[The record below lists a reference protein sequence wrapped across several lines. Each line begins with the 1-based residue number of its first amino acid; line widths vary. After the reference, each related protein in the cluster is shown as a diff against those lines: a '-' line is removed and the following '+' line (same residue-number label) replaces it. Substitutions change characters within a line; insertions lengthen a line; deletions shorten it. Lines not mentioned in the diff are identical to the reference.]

1 MGFNNW
7 EELNNFNF
15 DQLEEN
21 DVEYWL
27 PKIVEIDV
35 KDENDPQ
42 RLRALFNMSKALLE
56 IKTAQAE
63 IALEEIEDLTKSRAS
78 TDIEKENNDFKQQQN
93 LNSAKNSFL
102 NNEYDNDL
110 LLLREEIRELTEQN
124 QQLSKEYNNLNAE
137 IIHEK
142 DLVAKYSAKVDEC
155 EKELAE
161 QRKERDELLINL
173 REYQRRLDNENES
186 SMSAKQMITE
196 KLEKKLRSRN
206 REMTQMLKEINT
218 LTETNDSLE
227 NQVLNLKANLE
238 ECAQQME
245 MAADEC
251 MRLKS
256 VNEELENLVDKLQ
269 LENAEMRDQ
278 LGGQLNKREHGMEN
292 ELTET
297 IDKKINEW
305 KELFEQNQHQIEQYR
320 EKIHALEEE
329 VVHYQTDS
337 DRELEER
344 DKQIH
349 YLKNELKEATI
360 EIESNVLLVQDLRAE
375 LNADGKN
382 PKRSRIR
389 QIELHAQLRKL
400 ESKFQDA
407 RQTVEEQE
415 NIIRS
420 KEQEFAELLVRMQQY
435 ERGEYG
441 LEEAVK
447 NVTTLKKRLNCKE
460 MHFQDLVQH
469 CNQIEIALS
478 ECLSE
483 NQQLREQFHLSPREP
498 LNVELRYASKVDA
511 EKDNSLSVVLKKEVE
526 QLEEER
532 LELKLKIRNLVKCLA
547 KESVDQG
554 LSAADMTVRAL
565 EVDADDKYH
574 CINCEK
580 AALLKDA
587 NQQLMIRVAQ
597 LECENQRL
605 MSNAQIVQSE
615 QNEQNLNDQ
624 EDRTKTKPEVIENQA
639 NIESKQSKQLFDE
652 STSYASDVAKQSYNI
667 STLLHLPN
675 NLQISTATLIA
686 QLNEF
691 LLQILHEC
699 EIKDAQLEKFERFLK
714 GYQAKYETLRHQQ
727 GLLYQDY
734 GNKCEKFEKEKHC
747 LQFELEK
754 CQIEM
759 EKCNIKC
766 SELESTSIIF
776 IFKLL
781 NESLTKEDNTDDLKK
796 RLTETIRNQI
806 IIRIESM
813 ISKRKLE
820 IARSLIQHLLQ
831 EKSNMKEEVQKLQC
845 TVLQKSAYI
854 ERKRKMNAF
863 KFADLHNR
871 LKNSVPAFEFN
882 QLLQKFLNLSKK
894 HCQFLVSN
902 NVTQP
907 SGGILQQDFKSI
919 DMAEDGKALQEYES
933 FISRVSENLQLN
945 MFPKNNGNVE
955 INSGFADYPS
965 VQLQPEDEQ
974 EHFDISLFEDET
986 EPPNSDETRNSKE
999 ATLISS
1005 CTEFQD
1011 SEENA
1016 LIESLME
1023 QKQYYEKIATALELE
1038 VAQLREA
1045 VENLQTKTD
1054 RNMTIG
1060 NLHREIVD
1068 LKLKNA
1074 SIEFKAAEATERLR
1088 TCETEIAKL
1097 KTNLEEKRI
1106 TFEKV
1111 KAEYKRKFLV
1121 MQKLTREIKIKYS
1134 SCISV
1139 QQLEHVS
1146 QLASMLKAA
1155 KAEKEKELQNILET
1169 KLSLSEAENRLKIQ
1183 EACTGQL
1190 LQAVQH
1196 KTEFKQL
1203 LEWKEDIQRLKINN
1217 FILKRQNDRTVHE
1230 IDTKEKQIIALENT
1244 VDILTNDITLLQS
1257 KIEEAVLAFGKQMIQ
1272 QNSMD
1277 KQITQNIV
1285 NDETNL
1291 HDYVKKLD
1299 EEIQILKKGLQSKEV
1314 QEMNGIVE
1322 NQQQEE
1328 PLSAKSEHFTEKMDN
1343 VDQKSA
1349 SDNKANENDQKPEL
1363 FDTMLSLVQEKIH
1376 EKETNYKNYG
1386 EKLQQLENQI
1396 EELKNQHGREM
1407 QSQQEIALDKLGEQ
1421 VVQIKEEA
1429 DRLFHFLE
1437 NMKTIEMNVCRN
1449 FVFIGFEISHI
1460 DMQAK
1465 QTIELEELLKKKDN
1479 EIEKLIAEIQT
1490 LKENETIACEKLK
1503 KSEEHLHENCLHSF
1517 SGKSPTREDENEKSE
1532 ISAEEC
1538 ESEISTAIESRA
1550 ESIQPAYRVDDKKV
1564 PRAVVQERPKKQKS
1578 TAENIVISTAEHL
1591 KIKVDLENLRRRY
1604 TSLEVENKKLL
1615 KAIVKMKTEFSHLNI
1630 KHKDKRMQNSCL
1642 SEEEESREN
1651 NKELLVLLQEE
1662 KRNLTMELENQLKI
1676 TSSKQRELDA
1686 SLMNNKLLTK
1696 EIETLKCQLRKM
1708 DKTLQQT
1715 IKEDSEAKKQLQSD
1729 SHSTVSDN
1737 KESEKFHKWE
1747 EQKKWQAL
1755 LQKEKTKIEKKNE
1768 EINKLKIIEER
1779 MRDRII
1785 RLEQRINY
1793 LENLHDVDEQ
1803 AVNSKRTDP
1812 YTKTAKT
1819 VKSKL
1824 TYGKN
1829 ELSPQ
1834 TCEANGESLEKL
1846 EKQIAEL
1853 QEKLNHKI
1861 ESEKSQLCIIKQ
1873 LEATVQE
1880 LQNNNAHARSMMIS
1894 NHKIERKGSMID
1906 EATSAYEEEKD
1917 PIGKDEINKL
1927 NWSVV
1932 KHEIKVTKQY
1942 NASDAENKNMMKVSA
1957 KKGVLYPWLCGEGYS
1972 SLLAQLTAE
1981 NARLRTKLIRSENEL
1996 KNAWKKFDHFRYAED
2011 KVAHT
2016 AAAAAAAAAMLTS
2029 QVGVFTNNNVKS
2041 QTDDRRSTAEPAKL
2055 KKRCKHLEVLLI
2067 RETENN
2073 RRQILENE
2081 RLKRKVLVLEA
2092 ALTYDE
2098 NNEKYVIQQLKIL
2111 NCDLLEE
2118 IDQLKLELEIY
2129 NKQIKPWLNDH
2140 TELISQ
2146 LKERR
2151 KIYDQV
2157 LKENVE
2163 LKIENLILSSKR

>member
-63 IALEEIEDLTKSRAS
+63 IALEEIEDLTKSRAR
-78 TDIEKENNDFKQQQN
+78 TEIEKENNDFKQQQN
-93 LNSAKNSFL
+93 LKSEKNSFL

-142 DLVAKYSAKVDEC
+142 DLVSKYSAKVDEC

-173 REYQRRLDNENES
+173 REYQRRLDTENES

-227 NQVLNLKANLE
+227 NQVLNLKTNLE

-256 VNEELENLVDKLQ
+256 VNEELEILVDKLQ
-269 LENAEMRDQ
+269 FENAEMRDQ
-278 LGGQLNKREHGMEN
+278 LGSQVNKKDHGMEN

-305 KELFEQNQHQIEQYR
+305 KELFEQNQQQIEQYR

-344 DKQIH
+344 DKQIQ

-360 EIESNVLLVQDLRAE
+360 EIESNVLLVQDLQAE

-389 QIELHAQLRKL
+389 QIELQTQLRKL

-447 NVTTLKKRLNCKE
+447 NVTTLKKRLNSKE
-460 MHFQDLVQH
+460 MHLQDLVQH

-483 NQQLREQFHLSPREP
+483 NQQLREQFHLSPRKP

-511 EKDNSLSVVLKKEVE
+511 EKDNSLCVVLKKEVE

-554 LSAADMTVRAL
+554 LSAADMTIRAL

-587 NQQLMIRVAQ
+587 NQQMMIRVAQ

-624 EDRTKTKPEVIENQA
+624 EDRTKTKTEVIENQST
-639 NIESKQSKQLFDE
+639 IETKQLFGE
-652 STSYASDVAKQSYNI
+652 SSYASDVAKQSYNI

-699 EIKDAQLEKFERFLK
+699 EIKDDQLGNFERFLK
-714 GYQAKYETLRHQQ
+714 SYQAKYETLRHQQ

-734 GNKCEKFEKEKHC
+734 GNKCEKFEKEKHR
-747 LQFELEK
+747 LEFELEK

-766 SELESTSIIF
+766 SELE
-776 IFKLL
+776 LL
-781 NESLTKEDNTDDLKK
+781 NESLTKAYNTDDLKK

-806 IIRIESM
+806 ITRIESM

-820 IARSLIQHLLQ
+820 IATSLIRHLLQ
-831 EKSNMKEEVQKLQC
+831 EKSNMKEEFKKLQC
-845 TVLQKSAYI
+845 AVLQKSAYI

-902 NVTQP
+902 NVTEP
-907 SGGILQQDFKSI
+907 SGGILQQNFQSI
-919 DMAEDGKALQEYES
+919 DGMAEDGKALQEYES

-945 MFPKNNGNVE
+945 MLPKNNGSVE
-955 INSGFADYPS
+955 INSDYLS
-965 VQLQPEDEQ
+965 VQLQPENEQ

-986 EPPNSDETRNSKE
+986 EPPNSDETRNSNE

-1016 LIESLME
+1016 LVESLME
-1023 QKQYYEKIATALELE
+1023 QKLYYEKMATSLELE

-1074 SIEFKAAEATERLR
+1074 STEFKAAEATERLR

-1097 KTNLEEKRI
+1097 KTNLKEKHI
-1106 TFEKV
+1106 TVEKV
-1111 KAEYKRKFLV
+1111 KTEYKRKFLA

-1134 SCISV
+1134 SCIPV

-1146 QLASMLKAA
+1146 QLASVLKAA

-1169 KLSLSEAENRLKIQ
+1169 KFSLSEAENRLKIQ

-1196 KTEFKQL
+1196 KTELKQL

-1244 VDILTNDITLLQS
+1244 VDMLTNDITLLQS

-1272 QNSMD
+1272 QTSMD
-1277 KQITQNIV
+1277 KKITQDTV

-1299 EEIQILKKGLQSKEV
+1299 ENQVYLQEIQILKRGLQSKEV
-1314 QEMNGIVE
+1314 QEVNGTVE
-1322 NQQQEE
+1322 NQQREE
-1328 PLSAKSEHFTEKMDN
+1328 PLSAKSENFTEN
-1343 VDQKSA
+1343 VDNANQKLA

-1396 EELKNQHGREM
+1396 EELKSQHGREM
-1407 QSQQEIALDKLGEQ
+1407 QSQQDIALDKLGEQ

-1437 NMKTIEMNVCRN
+1437 NMKTIEMN
-1449 FVFIGFEISHI
+1449 
-1460 DMQAK
+1460 AK

-1479 EIEKLIAEIQT
+1479 EIEKLLAEIQA
-1490 LKENETIACEKLK
+1490 LKENESIAREKLK
-1503 KSEEHLHENCLHSF
+1503 KSEEHLHENYLHSF
-1517 SGKSPTREDENEKSE
+1517 SGKSATTEEDNEKSE
-1532 ISAEEC
+1532 ILLEEC
-1538 ESEISTAIESRA
+1538 ESEISTAIESQA
-1550 ESIQPAYRVDDKKV
+1550 ESIQQPVYRVDDKKGSK
-1564 PRAVVQERPKKQKS
+1564 AVVQERPKKQKS
-1578 TAENIVISTAEHL
+1578 TAENTVISTAEHL

-1604 TSLEVENKKLL
+1604 MSLEAENKKLL
-1615 KAIVKMKTEFSHLNI
+1615 KAIVKMKTEFGHPNI

-1642 SEEEESREN
+1642 SDEEENREN
-1651 NKELLVLLQEE
+1651 NKELLQEE

-1676 TSSKQRELDA
+1676 TSAKQRELDA

-1696 EIETLKCQLRKM
+1696 EIETLKYQLRKM
-1708 DKTLQQT
+1708 DKTLQEEQT
-1715 IKEDSEAKKQLQSD
+1715 IKEDYSEAKKQLQSD
-1729 SHSTVSDN
+1729 SHSTMND

-1793 LENLHDVDEQ
+1793 LENQQHDVEEQ
-1803 AVNSKRTDP
+1803 AVNSKRSDP
-1812 YTKTAKT
+1812 YAKTAKT

-1834 TCEANGESLEKL
+1834 MCEANDGSLQKL
-1846 EKQIAEL
+1846 EKQIEEL
-1853 QEKLNHKI
+1853 QERLNDKI
-1861 ESEKSQLCIIKQ
+1861 ESEKTQLYMIKQ

-1880 LQNNNAHARSMMIS
+1880 LQNSNAHAQPMMMS
-1894 NHKIERKGSMID
+1894 NYKIERKGSMIN
-1906 EATSAYEEEKD
+1906 EATSAYDEEKD
-1917 PIGKDEINKL
+1917 PVVKDESNKL

-1942 NASDAENKNMMKVSA
+1942 SASDADNKNMVKVSA

-1996 KNAWKKFDHFRYAED
+1996 KNVWKKFDHFRYAED
-2011 KVAHT
+2011 KVAQT
-2016 AAAAAAAAAMLTS
+2016 APATVLTS
-2029 QVGVFTNNNVKS
+2029 KVGFFTNNNVKY
-2041 QTDDRRSTAEPAKL
+2041 QTDDRRSTAEPTKL

-2163 LKIENLILSSKR
+2163 LKMENLILSSKK

>member
-305 KELFEQNQHQIEQYR
+305 KELFEQNQQQIEQYR

-605 MSNAQIVQSE
+605 MSNVQIVQSE
-615 QNEQNLNDQ
+615 QNEQNSNDQ
-624 EDRTKTKPEVIENQA
+624 EDRTKAKPEVIENQA

-699 EIKDAQLEKFERFLK
+699 EIKDAQLGKFERFLK
-714 GYQAKYETLRHQQ
+714 AYQAKYETLRHQQ

-766 SELESTSIIF
+766 SELE
-776 IFKLL
+776 LL

-831 EKSNMKEEVQKLQC
+831 
-845 TVLQKSAYI
+845 
-854 ERKRKMNAF
+854 
-863 KFADLHNR
+863 
-871 LKNSVPAFEFN
+871 
-882 QLLQKFLNLSKK
+882 
-894 HCQFLVSN
+894 
-902 NVTQP
+902 
-907 SGGILQQDFKSI
+907 I
-919 DMAEDGKALQEYES
+919 DMPEDSKALQEYES

-945 MFPKNNGNVE
+945 MLPKNNGNVE
-955 INSGFADYPS
+955 INYDYPS
-965 VQLQPEDEQ
+965 VQLQLEDEQ

-1088 TCETEIAKL
+1088 SCETEIAKL

-1106 TFEKV
+1106 TVEKV

-1169 KLSLSEAENRLKIQ
+1169 KFSLSEAENRLKIQ

-1196 KTEFKQL
+1196 KTELKQL

-1299 EEIQILKKGLQSKEV
+1299 EEIQILKRGFQSKEV

-1343 VDQKSA
+1343 ADQKSA

-1396 EELKNQHGREM
+1396 EELKSQHGREM

-1437 NMKTIEMNVCRN
+1437 NMKTIEMN
-1449 FVFIGFEISHI
+1449 
-1460 DMQAK
+1460 AK

-1517 SGKSPTREDENEKSE
+1517 NGKSPTREDENEKSE

-1615 KAIVKMKTEFSHLNI
+1615 KAIVKMKTEFGHLNI

-1642 SEEEESREN
+1642 SDEEESREN

-1676 TSSKQRELDA
+1676 TSAKQRELDA

-1812 YTKTAKT
+1812 YTKTAKI

-1853 QEKLNHKI
+1853 QERLNHKI

-1880 LQNNNAHARSMMIS
+1880 LQNNNAHARSMMMS

-1942 NASDAENKNMMKVSA
+1942 NASDAENKNMVKVSA

-2016 AAAAAAAAAMLTS
+2016 AAAAAVLAS

>member
-78 TDIEKENNDFKQQQN
+78 TEIEKENNDFKQQQN
-93 LNSAKNSFL
+93 LKSEKNSFL

-142 DLVAKYSAKVDEC
+142 DLVSKYSAKVDEC

-173 REYQRRLDNENES
+173 REYQRRLDTENES

-227 NQVLNLKANLE
+227 NQVLNLKTNLE

-256 VNEELENLVDKLQ
+256 VNEELEILVDKLQ
-269 LENAEMRDQ
+269 FENAEMRDQ
-278 LGGQLNKREHGMEN
+278 LGSQVNKKDHGMEN

-305 KELFEQNQHQIEQYR
+305 KELFEQNQQQIEQYR

-344 DKQIH
+344 DKQIQ

-360 EIESNVLLVQDLRAE
+360 EIESNVLLVQDLQAE

-389 QIELHAQLRKL
+389 QIELQTQLRKL

-447 NVTTLKKRLNCKE
+447 NVTTLKKRLNSKE
-460 MHFQDLVQH
+460 MHLQDLVQH

-483 NQQLREQFHLSPREP
+483 NQQLREQFHLSPRKP

-554 LSAADMTVRAL
+554 LSATDMTIRAL

-587 NQQLMIRVAQ
+587 NQQMMIRVAQ

-624 EDRTKTKPEVIENQA
+624 EDRTKTKTEVIENQST
-639 NIESKQSKQLFDE
+639 IETKQLFGE
-652 STSYASDVAKQSYNI
+652 SSYASDVAKQSYNI

-699 EIKDAQLEKFERFLK
+699 EIKDDQLGNFERFLK
-714 GYQAKYETLRHQQ
+714 SYQAKYETLRHQQ

-734 GNKCEKFEKEKHC
+734 GNKCEKFEKEKHR
-747 LQFELEK
+747 LEFELEK

-781 NESLTKEDNTDDLKK
+781 NESLTKANNTDDLKK

-806 IIRIESM
+806 ITRIESM

-820 IARSLIQHLLQ
+820 IATSLIRHLLQ
-831 EKSNMKEEVQKLQC
+831 
-845 TVLQKSAYI
+845 
-854 ERKRKMNAF
+854 
-863 KFADLHNR
+863 
-871 LKNSVPAFEFN
+871 
-882 QLLQKFLNLSKK
+882 
-894 HCQFLVSN
+894 
-902 NVTQP
+902 
-907 SGGILQQDFKSI
+907 I

-945 MFPKNNGNVE
+945 MLPKNNGSVE
-955 INSGFADYPS
+955 INSDYLS
-965 VQLQPEDEQ
+965 VQLQPENEQ

-999 ATLISS
+999 ATSISS

-1011 SEENA
+1011 FEENA
-1016 LIESLME
+1016 LVESLME
-1023 QKQYYEKIATALELE
+1023 QKLYYEKMATSLELE

-1054 RNMTIG
+1054 QNMTIG

-1074 SIEFKAAEATERLR
+1074 STEFKAAEATERLR

-1097 KTNLEEKRI
+1097 KTNLKEKRI
-1106 TFEKV
+1106 TVEKV
-1111 KAEYKRKFLV
+1111 KTEYKRKFLA

-1134 SCISV
+1134 SCIPV

-1146 QLASMLKAA
+1146 QLASVLKAA
-1155 KAEKEKELQNILET
+1155 KVEKEKELQNILET
-1169 KLSLSEAENRLKIQ
+1169 KFSLSEAENRLKIQ

-1196 KTEFKQL
+1196 KTELKQL

-1244 VDILTNDITLLQS
+1244 VDMLTNDITLLQS

-1272 QNSMD
+1272 QTSMD
-1277 KQITQNIV
+1277 KKITQDTV

-1299 EEIQILKKGLQSKEV
+1299 ENQVYLQEIQILKRGLQSKEV
-1314 QEMNGIVE
+1314 QEVNGTVE
-1322 NQQQEE
+1322 NQQREE
-1328 PLSAKSEHFTEKMDN
+1328 PLSAKSDNFTEN
-1343 VDQKSA
+1343 VDNANRKLA

-1396 EELKNQHGREM
+1396 EELKSQHGREM
-1407 QSQQEIALDKLGEQ
+1407 QSQQDLALDKLGEQ

-1437 NMKTIEMNVCRN
+1437 NMKTIEMNVCRR
-1449 FVFIGFEISHI
+1449 FVFIPFEISCT

-1479 EIEKLIAEIQT
+1479 EIEKLLAEIQA
-1490 LKENETIACEKLK
+1490 LKENESIAREKLK
-1503 KSEEHLHENCLHSF
+1503 KSEEHLHENYLHSF
-1517 SGKSPTREDENEKSE
+1517 SGKSATREEDNEKSE
-1532 ISAEEC
+1532 ILLEEC

-1550 ESIQPAYRVDDKKV
+1550 ESIQPVYRVDDKKGSK
-1564 PRAVVQERPKKQKS
+1564 AVVQERPKKQKS
-1578 TAENIVISTAEHL
+1578 TAENTVISTAEHL

-1604 TSLEVENKKLL
+1604 MSLEAENKKLL
-1615 KAIVKMKTEFSHLNI
+1615 KAIVKMKTEFGHLNI

-1642 SEEEESREN
+1642 SDEEENREN
-1651 NKELLVLLQEE
+1651 NKELLQEE

-1676 TSSKQRELDA
+1676 TSAKQRELDA

-1696 EIETLKCQLRKM
+1696 EIETLKYQLRKM
-1708 DKTLQQT
+1708 DKTLQEEQT

-1729 SHSTVSDN
+1729 SHSTMND

-1793 LENLHDVDEQ
+1793 LENQQHDVEEQ
-1803 AVNSKRTDP
+1803 AVNSKRSDP
-1812 YTKTAKT
+1812 YAKTAKT

-1834 TCEANGESLEKL
+1834 MCEANDGSLQKL
-1846 EKQIAEL
+1846 EKQIEEL
-1853 QEKLNHKI
+1853 QERLNDKI
-1861 ESEKSQLCIIKQ
+1861 ESEKTQLCMIKQ

-1880 LQNNNAHARSMMIS
+1880 LQNNNAHAQPMIMS
-1894 NHKIERKGSMID
+1894 NYKVERKGSMIN

-1917 PIGKDEINKL
+1917 PVVKDESNKL

-1942 NASDAENKNMMKVSA
+1942 SASDADNKNMVKVSA

-1996 KNAWKKFDHFRYAED
+1996 KNVWKKFDHFRYAED
-2011 KVAHT
+2011 KVAQT
-2016 AAAAAAAAAMLTS
+2016 APATVLTS
-2029 QVGVFTNNNVKS
+2029 KVGFFTNK
-2041 QTDDRRSTAEPAKL
+2041 TDDRRSTAEPTKL

-2163 LKIENLILSSKR
+2163 LKMENLILSSKK

>member
-56 IKTAQAE
+56 
-63 IALEEIEDLTKSRAS
+63 
-78 TDIEKENNDFKQQQN
+78 
-93 LNSAKNSFL
+93 
-102 NNEYDNDL
+102 EYDSDL

-142 DLVAKYSAKVDEC
+142 DLVSKYSAKVDEC

-173 REYQRRLDNENES
+173 REYQRRLDTENEF

-227 NQVLNLKANLE
+227 NQVLNLKTNLE

-256 VNEELENLVDKLQ
+256 INEELEILVDKLQ
-269 LENAEMRDQ
+269 FENAEMRDQ
-278 LGGQLNKREHGMEN
+278 LGNQVNKKDHGMEN

-305 KELFEQNQHQIEQYR
+305 KEL
-320 EKIHALEEE
+320 
-329 VVHYQTDS
+329 
-337 DRELEER
+337 EER
-344 DKQIH
+344 DKQIQ

-360 EIESNVLLVQDLRAE
+360 EIESNVLLVQDLQAE

-389 QIELHAQLRKL
+389 QIELQTQLRKL

-447 NVTTLKKRLNCKE
+447 NVTTLKKRLNSKE
-460 MHFQDLVQH
+460 MHLQDLVQH

-554 LSAADMTVRAL
+554 LSAADMTIRAL

-587 NQQLMIRVAQ
+587 NQQMMIRVAQ

-615 QNEQNLNDQ
+615 QNEQNLTDQ
-624 EDRTKTKPEVIENQA
+624 EDRTKTKTEVIENQSK
-639 NIESKQSKQLFDE
+639 IESKQTKQLSGE
-652 STSYASDVAKQSYNI
+652 SSYASDVAKQSYNI

-699 EIKDAQLEKFERFLK
+699 EIKDDQLGNFERFLK
-714 GYQAKYETLRHQQ
+714 RYQAKYETLRHQQ

-734 GNKCEKFEKEKHC
+734 GNKCEKFEKEKHR
-747 LQFELEK
+747 LEFELEK

-781 NESLTKEDNTDDLKK
+781 NESLTKANNTDDLKK

-806 IIRIESM
+806 ITRIESM

-831 EKSNMKEEVQKLQC
+831 EKSNMKEEFEKLQC
-845 TVLQKSAYI
+845 AVLQKSAYI

-902 NVTQP
+902 NVTEP
-907 SGGILQQDFKSI
+907 SGGIVRQNFQSI

-945 MFPKNNGNVE
+945 MLPKNNGSVE
-955 INSGFADYPS
+955 INSDYLS

-1005 CTEFQD
+1005 CAEFQD

-1016 LIESLME
+1016 LIESVME
-1023 QKQYYEKIATALELE
+1023 QKLYYEKMATSLELE

-1054 RNMTIG
+1054 QNMTIG

-1074 SIEFKAAEATERLR
+1074 STEFKAAEATERLR

-1097 KTNLEEKRI
+1097 KTNLKEKRI
-1106 TFEKV
+1106 TVEKV
-1111 KAEYKRKFLV
+1111 KTEYKRKFLA
-1121 MQKLTREIKIKYS
+1121 MQKLTRVRMGILFII
-1134 SCISV
+1134 CIPV
-1139 QQLEHVS
+1139 QQLEHVA

-1169 KLSLSEAENRLKIQ
+1169 KFSLSEAENRLKIQ

-1196 KTEFKQL
+1196 KTELKQL

-1257 KIEEAVLAFGKQMIQ
+1257 KIEEAVLVFGKQMIQ
-1272 QNSMD
+1272 QTSMD
-1277 KQITQNIV
+1277 KKITQDTV

-1299 EEIQILKKGLQSKEV
+1299 EEIQILKRGLQSKEV
-1314 QEMNGIVE
+1314 QEVNGTVE
-1322 NQQQEE
+1322 NQQREE
-1328 PLSAKSEHFTEKMDN
+1328 PLSAKAENFTEEN
-1343 VDQKSA
+1343 VDNANQKSA

-1396 EELKNQHGREM
+1396 EELKSQHGREM
-1407 QSQQEIALDKLGEQ
+1407 QSQQDIALDKLGEQ

-1437 NMKTIEMNVCRN
+1437 NMKTIEMN
-1449 FVFIGFEISHI
+1449 
-1460 DMQAK
+1460 AK
-1465 QTIELEELLKKKDN
+1465 QTIELEKLLKKKDN
-1479 EIEKLIAEIQT
+1479 EIEKLLAEIQA
-1490 LKENETIACEKLK
+1490 LKENESIAREKLK
-1503 KSEEHLHENCLHSF
+1503 KSEEHLHENCLQT
-1517 SGKSPTREDENEKSE
+1517 GKSPTREEDNEKSE
-1532 ISAEEC
+1532 ILLEEC

-1550 ESIQPAYRVDDKKV
+1550 ESIRPVYRVDDKKGS
-1564 PRAVVQERPKKQKS
+1564 RTVVQERPKKQKS
-1578 TAENIVISTAEHL
+1578 TAENTVISTAEHL

-1604 TSLEVENKKLL
+1604 MSLEAENKKLL
-1615 KAIVKMKTEFSHLNI
+1615 KAIVKMKTEFGHLNI
-1630 KHKDKRMQNSCL
+1630 KHKDKRIQNSCL
-1642 SEEEESREN
+1642 SDEEEN
-1651 NKELLVLLQEE
+1651 NKELLLQEE

-1676 TSSKQRELDA
+1676 TSAKQKELDA
-1686 SLMNNKLLTK
+1686 SLMNNKLLTN

-1708 DKTLQQT
+1708 DKTLQQQQT

-1729 SHSTVSDN
+1729 SYSTMND

-1793 LENLHDVDEQ
+1793 LENQQHDVEEQ

-1812 YTKTAKT
+1812 YAKTAKT

-1834 TCEANGESLEKL
+1834 MCEANDGSLQKL
-1846 EKQIAEL
+1846 EKQIEEL
-1853 QEKLNHKI
+1853 QERLDDKI
-1861 ESEKSQLCIIKQ
+1861 ESEKTQLCMIKQ
-1873 LEATVQE
+1873 LEATVRE
-1880 LQNNNAHARSMMIS
+1880 LQNNNAHAQPMMMS
-1894 NHKIERKGSMID
+1894 NQKIERKGSMIN

-1917 PIGKDEINKL
+1917 PVGKDENNKL

-1942 NASDAENKNMMKVSA
+1942 SASDADNKNMVKVSA

-1981 NARLRTKLIRSENEL
+1981 NARLRTKLIRSENDL
-1996 KNAWKKFDHFRYAED
+1996 KNVWKKFDHFRYAED
-2011 KVAHT
+2011 KVAQT
-2016 AAAAAAAAAMLTS
+2016 APATVLTS
-2029 QVGVFTNNNVKS
+2029 QVGFFTNNNVQY

-2055 KKRCKHLEVLLI
+2055 NKRCKHLEVLLI

-2111 NCDLLEE
+2111 KCDLLEE

-2163 LKIENLILSSKR
+2163 LKMENLILSSKK

>member
-56 IKTAQAE
+56 
-63 IALEEIEDLTKSRAS
+63 
-78 TDIEKENNDFKQQQN
+78 
-93 LNSAKNSFL
+93 
-102 NNEYDNDL
+102 EYDNDL

-142 DLVAKYSAKVDEC
+142 DLVSK
-155 EKELAE
+155 
-161 QRKERDELLINL
+161 RDELLINL
-173 REYQRRLDNENES
+173 REYQRRLDTENES

-227 NQVLNLKANLE
+227 NQVLNLKTNLE

-256 VNEELENLVDKLQ
+256 VNEELEILVDKLQ
-269 LENAEMRDQ
+269 FENAEMRDQ
-278 LGGQLNKREHGMEN
+278 LGSQVNKKDHGMEN

-305 KELFEQNQHQIEQYR
+305 KEL
-320 EKIHALEEE
+320 
-329 VVHYQTDS
+329 
-337 DRELEER
+337 EER
-344 DKQIH
+344 DKQIQ

-360 EIESNVLLVQDLRAE
+360 EIESNVLLVQDLQAE

-389 QIELHAQLRKL
+389 QIELQTQLRKL

-447 NVTTLKKRLNCKE
+447 NVTTLKKRLNSKE
-460 MHFQDLVQH
+460 MHLQDLVQH

-483 NQQLREQFHLSPREP
+483 NQQLREQFHLSPRKP

-554 LSAADMTVRAL
+554 LSAADMTIRAL

-587 NQQLMIRVAQ
+587 NQQMMIRVAQ

-605 MSNAQIVQSE
+605 MSNAQIVRSE

-624 EDRTKTKPEVIENQA
+624 EDRTKTKTELIENQST
-639 NIESKQSKQLFDE
+639 IETKQLFGE
-652 STSYASDVAKQSYNI
+652 SSYASDVAKQSYNI

-699 EIKDAQLEKFERFLK
+699 EIKDDQLGNFERFLK
-714 GYQAKYETLRHQQ
+714 SYQAKYETLRHQQ

-734 GNKCEKFEKEKHC
+734 GNKCEKFEKEKHR
-747 LQFELEK
+747 LEFELEK

-766 SELESTSIIF
+766 SELE
-776 IFKLL
+776 LL
-781 NESLTKEDNTDDLKK
+781 NESLTKANNTDDLKK

-806 IIRIESM
+806 ITRIESM

-820 IARSLIQHLLQ
+820 IATSLIRHLLQ
-831 EKSNMKEEVQKLQC
+831 EKSNMKEEFKKLQC
-845 TVLQKSAYI
+845 AVLQKSAYI

-863 KFADLHNR
+863 KFADLHSR

-902 NVTQP
+902 NVTES
-907 SGGILQQDFKSI
+907 SGGILQQNFQSI

-945 MFPKNNGNVE
+945 MLPKNNGSVE
-955 INSGFADYPS
+955 INSEYLS
-965 VQLQPEDEQ
+965 VQLQPENEQ

-999 ATLISS
+999 ATSISS

-1016 LIESLME
+1016 LVESLME
-1023 QKQYYEKIATALELE
+1023 QKLYYEKMATSLELE

-1054 RNMTIG
+1054 QNMTIG

-1074 SIEFKAAEATERLR
+1074 STEFKAAEATERLR

-1097 KTNLEEKRI
+1097 KTNLKEKRI
-1106 TFEKV
+1106 TVEKV
-1111 KAEYKRKFLV
+1111 KTEYKRKFLA

-1134 SCISV
+1134 SCIPV

-1146 QLASMLKAA
+1146 QLASVLKAA

-1169 KLSLSEAENRLKIQ
+1169 KFSLSEAENRLKIQ

-1196 KTEFKQL
+1196 KTELKQL

-1244 VDILTNDITLLQS
+1244 VDMLTNDITLLQS

-1272 QNSMD
+1272 QTSMD
-1277 KQITQNIV
+1277 KKITQDTV

-1299 EEIQILKKGLQSKEV
+1299 ENQVYLQEIQILKRGLQSKEV
-1314 QEMNGIVE
+1314 QEVNGTVE
-1322 NQQQEE
+1322 NQQREE
-1328 PLSAKSEHFTEKMDN
+1328 PLSAKSENFTEN
-1343 VDQKSA
+1343 VDNANRKLA

-1396 EELKNQHGREM
+1396 EELKSQHGREM
-1407 QSQQEIALDKLGEQ
+1407 QSQQDIALDKLGEQ

-1437 NMKTIEMNVCRN
+1437 NMKTIEMN
-1449 FVFIGFEISHI
+1449 
-1460 DMQAK
+1460 AK

-1479 EIEKLIAEIQT
+1479 EIEKLLAEIQA
-1490 LKENETIACEKLK
+1490 LKENESIAREKLK
-1503 KSEEHLHENCLHSF
+1503 KSEEHLHENYLHSF
-1517 SGKSPTREDENEKSE
+1517 SGKSATREEDNEKSE
-1532 ISAEEC
+1532 ILLEEC

-1550 ESIQPAYRVDDKKV
+1550 ESIQPVYRVDDKKGSK
-1564 PRAVVQERPKKQKS
+1564 AVVQERPKKQKS
-1578 TAENIVISTAEHL
+1578 TAENTVISTAEHL

-1604 TSLEVENKKLL
+1604 MSLEAENKKLL
-1615 KAIVKMKTEFSHLNI
+1615 KAIVKMKTEFGHLNI

-1642 SEEEESREN
+1642 SDEEENREN
-1651 NKELLVLLQEE
+1651 NKELLQEE

-1676 TSSKQRELDA
+1676 TSAKQRELDA

-1696 EIETLKCQLRKM
+1696 EIETLKYQLRKM
-1708 DKTLQQT
+1708 DKTLQEEQT

-1729 SHSTVSDN
+1729 SHSTMND

-1793 LENLHDVDEQ
+1793 LENQQHDVEEQ
-1803 AVNSKRTDP
+1803 AVNSKRSDP
-1812 YTKTAKT
+1812 YAKTAKT

-1834 TCEANGESLEKL
+1834 MCEANDGSLQKL
-1846 EKQIAEL
+1846 EKQIEEL
-1853 QEKLNHKI
+1853 QERLNDKI
-1861 ESEKSQLCIIKQ
+1861 ESEKTQLCMIKQ

-1880 LQNNNAHARSMMIS
+1880 LQNNNAHAQPMIMS
-1894 NHKIERKGSMID
+1894 NYKVERKGSMIN

-1917 PIGKDEINKL
+1917 PVVKDESNKL

-1942 NASDAENKNMMKVSA
+1942 SASDADNNKNMVKVSA

-1996 KNAWKKFDHFRYAED
+1996 KNVWKKFDHFRYAED
-2011 KVAHT
+2011 KVAQT
-2016 AAAAAAAAAMLTS
+2016 APATVLTS
-2029 QVGVFTNNNVKS
+2029 KVGFFTNK
-2041 QTDDRRSTAEPAKL
+2041 TDDRRSTAEPTKL

-2163 LKIENLILSSKR
+2163 LKMENLILSSKK

>member
-78 TDIEKENNDFKQQQN
+78 TEIEKENNDFKQQQN
-93 LNSAKNSFL
+93 LKSEKNSFL

-142 DLVAKYSAKVDEC
+142 DLVSKYSAKVDEC

-173 REYQRRLDNENES
+173 REYQRRLDTENES

-227 NQVLNLKANLE
+227 NQVLNLKTNLE

-256 VNEELENLVDKLQ
+256 VNEELEILVDKLQ
-269 LENAEMRDQ
+269 FENAEMRDQ
-278 LGGQLNKREHGMEN
+278 LGSQVNKKDHGMEN

-305 KELFEQNQHQIEQYR
+305 KEL
-320 EKIHALEEE
+320 
-329 VVHYQTDS
+329 
-337 DRELEER
+337 EER
-344 DKQIH
+344 DKQIQ

-360 EIESNVLLVQDLRAE
+360 EIESNVLLVQDLQAE

-389 QIELHAQLRKL
+389 QIELQTQLRKL

-447 NVTTLKKRLNCKE
+447 NVTTLKKRLNSKE
-460 MHFQDLVQH
+460 MHLQDLVQH

-483 NQQLREQFHLSPREP
+483 NQQLREQFHLSPRKP

-554 LSAADMTVRAL
+554 LSATDMTIRAL

-587 NQQLMIRVAQ
+587 NQQMMIRVAQ

-624 EDRTKTKPEVIENQA
+624 EDRTKTKTEVIENQST
-639 NIESKQSKQLFDE
+639 IETKQLFGE
-652 STSYASDVAKQSYNI
+652 SSYASDVAKQSYNI

-699 EIKDAQLEKFERFLK
+699 EIKDDQLGNFERFLK
-714 GYQAKYETLRHQQ
+714 SYQAKYETLRHQQ

-734 GNKCEKFEKEKHC
+734 GNKCEKFEKEKHR
-747 LQFELEK
+747 LEFELEK

-766 SELESTSIIF
+766 SELE
-776 IFKLL
+776 LL
-781 NESLTKEDNTDDLKK
+781 NESLTKANNTDDLKK

-806 IIRIESM
+806 ITRIESM

-820 IARSLIQHLLQ
+820 IATSLIRHLLQ
-831 EKSNMKEEVQKLQC
+831 EKSNMKEEFKKLQC
-845 TVLQKSAYI
+845 AVLQKSAYI

-863 KFADLHNR
+863 KFADLHSR

-902 NVTQP
+902 NVTES
-907 SGGILQQDFKSI
+907 SGGILQQNFQSI

-945 MFPKNNGNVE
+945 MLPKNNGSVE
-955 INSGFADYPS
+955 INSDYLS
-965 VQLQPEDEQ
+965 VQLQPENEQ

-999 ATLISS
+999 ATSISS

-1011 SEENA
+1011 FEENA
-1016 LIESLME
+1016 LVESLME
-1023 QKQYYEKIATALELE
+1023 QKLYYEKMATSLELE

-1054 RNMTIG
+1054 QNMTIG

-1074 SIEFKAAEATERLR
+1074 STEFKAAEATERLR

-1097 KTNLEEKRI
+1097 KTNLKEKRI
-1106 TFEKV
+1106 TVEKV
-1111 KAEYKRKFLV
+1111 KTEYKRKFLA

-1134 SCISV
+1134 SCIPV

-1146 QLASMLKAA
+1146 QLASVLKAA
-1155 KAEKEKELQNILET
+1155 KVEKEKELQNILET
-1169 KLSLSEAENRLKIQ
+1169 KFSLSEAENRLKIQ

-1196 KTEFKQL
+1196 KTELKQL

-1244 VDILTNDITLLQS
+1244 VDMLTNDITLLQS

-1272 QNSMD
+1272 QTSMD
-1277 KQITQNIV
+1277 KKITQDTV

-1299 EEIQILKKGLQSKEV
+1299 ENQVYLQEIQILKRGLQSKEV
-1314 QEMNGIVE
+1314 QEVNGTVE
-1322 NQQQEE
+1322 NQQREE
-1328 PLSAKSEHFTEKMDN
+1328 PLSAKSDNFTEN
-1343 VDQKSA
+1343 VDNANRKLA

-1396 EELKNQHGREM
+1396 EELKSQHGREM
-1407 QSQQEIALDKLGEQ
+1407 QSQQDLALDKLGEQ

-1437 NMKTIEMNVCRN
+1437 NMKTIEMN
-1449 FVFIGFEISHI
+1449 
-1460 DMQAK
+1460 AK

-1479 EIEKLIAEIQT
+1479 EIEKLLAEIQA
-1490 LKENETIACEKLK
+1490 LKENESIAREKLK
-1503 KSEEHLHENCLHSF
+1503 KSEEHLHENYLHSF
-1517 SGKSPTREDENEKSE
+1517 SGKSATREEDNEKSE
-1532 ISAEEC
+1532 ILLEEC

-1550 ESIQPAYRVDDKKV
+1550 ESIQPVYRVDDKKGSK
-1564 PRAVVQERPKKQKS
+1564 AVVQERPKKQKS
-1578 TAENIVISTAEHL
+1578 TAENTVISTAEHL

-1604 TSLEVENKKLL
+1604 MSLEAENKKLL
-1615 KAIVKMKTEFSHLNI
+1615 KAIVKMKTEFGHLNI

-1642 SEEEESREN
+1642 SDEEENREN
-1651 NKELLVLLQEE
+1651 NKELLQEE

-1676 TSSKQRELDA
+1676 TSAKQRELDA

-1696 EIETLKCQLRKM
+1696 EIETLKYQLRKM
-1708 DKTLQQT
+1708 DKTLQEEQT

-1729 SHSTVSDN
+1729 SHSTMND

-1793 LENLHDVDEQ
+1793 LENQQHDVEEQ
-1803 AVNSKRTDP
+1803 AVNSKRSDP
-1812 YTKTAKT
+1812 YAKTAKT

-1834 TCEANGESLEKL
+1834 MCEANDGSLQKL
-1846 EKQIAEL
+1846 EKQIEEL
-1853 QEKLNHKI
+1853 QERLNDKI
-1861 ESEKSQLCIIKQ
+1861 ESEKTQLCMIKQ

-1880 LQNNNAHARSMMIS
+1880 LQNNNAHAQPMIMS
-1894 NHKIERKGSMID
+1894 NYKVERKGSMIN

-1917 PIGKDEINKL
+1917 PVVKDESNKL

-1942 NASDAENKNMMKVSA
+1942 SASDADNKNMVKVSA

-1996 KNAWKKFDHFRYAED
+1996 KNVWKKFDHFRYAED
-2011 KVAHT
+2011 KVAQT
-2016 AAAAAAAAAMLTS
+2016 APATVLTS
-2029 QVGVFTNNNVKS
+2029 KVGFFTNK
-2041 QTDDRRSTAEPAKL
+2041 TDDRRSTAEPTKL

-2163 LKIENLILSSKR
+2163 LKMENLILSSKK

>member
-78 TDIEKENNDFKQQQN
+78 TEIEKENNDFKQQQN
-93 LNSAKNSFL
+93 LKSEKNSFL

-142 DLVAKYSAKVDEC
+142 DLVSKYSAKVDEC

-173 REYQRRLDNENES
+173 REYQRRLDTENES

-227 NQVLNLKANLE
+227 NQVLKLKTNLE

-256 VNEELENLVDKLQ
+256 VNEELEILVDKLQ
-269 LENAEMRDQ
+269 FENAEMRDQ
-278 LGGQLNKREHGMEN
+278 LGSQVNKKDHGMEN

-305 KELFEQNQHQIEQYR
+305 KELFVQNQQQIEQYR

-344 DKQIH
+344 DKQIQ

-360 EIESNVLLVQDLRAE
+360 EIESNVLLVQDLQAE

-389 QIELHAQLRKL
+389 QIELQTQLRKL

-447 NVTTLKKRLNCKE
+447 NVTTLKKRLNSKE
-460 MHFQDLVQH
+460 MHLQDLVQH

-483 NQQLREQFHLSPREP
+483 NQQLREQFHLSPRKP

-554 LSAADMTVRAL
+554 LSAADMTIRAL

-587 NQQLMIRVAQ
+587 NQQMMIRVAQ

-624 EDRTKTKPEVIENQA
+624 ENRTKTKTEVIENQST
-639 NIESKQSKQLFDE
+639 IETKQLFGE
-652 STSYASDVAKQSYNI
+652 SSYASDVAKQSYNI

-699 EIKDAQLEKFERFLK
+699 EIKDDQLGNFERFLK
-714 GYQAKYETLRHQQ
+714 SYQVKYETLRHQQ

-734 GNKCEKFEKEKHC
+734 GNKCEKFEKEKHR
-747 LQFELEK
+747 LEFELEK

-766 SELESTSIIF
+766 SELE
-776 IFKLL
+776 LL
-781 NESLTKEDNTDDLKK
+781 NESLTKANNTDDLKK

-806 IIRIESM
+806 ITRIESM

-820 IARSLIQHLLQ
+820 TATSLIRHLLQ
-831 EKSNMKEEVQKLQC
+831 EKSNMKEEFKKLQC
-845 TVLQKSAYI
+845 AVLQKSAYI

-902 NVTQP
+902 NVTEP
-907 SGGILQQDFKSI
+907 SGGILQQNFQSI

-945 MFPKNNGNVE
+945 MLPKNNGSVE
-955 INSGFADYPS
+955 INSDYLS
-965 VQLQPEDEQ
+965 VQLQPENEQ

-1016 LIESLME
+1016 LVESLVE
-1023 QKQYYEKIATALELE
+1023 QKLYYEKMATSLELE

-1054 RNMTIG
+1054 QNMTIG

-1074 SIEFKAAEATERLR
+1074 STEFKAAEATERLR

-1097 KTNLEEKRI
+1097 KTNLKEKCI
-1106 TFEKV
+1106 TVEKV
-1111 KAEYKRKFLV
+1111 KTEYKRKFLA

-1134 SCISV
+1134 SCIPV

-1146 QLASMLKAA
+1146 QLASVLKAA

-1169 KLSLSEAENRLKIQ
+1169 KFSLSEAENRLKIQ

-1196 KTEFKQL
+1196 KTELKQL

-1244 VDILTNDITLLQS
+1244 VDMLTNDITLLQS

-1272 QNSMD
+1272 QTSMD
-1277 KQITQNIV
+1277 KKITQDTV

-1299 EEIQILKKGLQSKEV
+1299 EEIQILKRGLQSKEV
-1314 QEMNGIVE
+1314 QEVNGTVE
-1322 NQQQEE
+1322 NQQREE
-1328 PLSAKSEHFTEKMDN
+1328 PLSAKSENFTEN
-1343 VDQKSA
+1343 VDNANQKSA

-1396 EELKNQHGREM
+1396 EELKSQHGREM
-1407 QSQQEIALDKLGEQ
+1407 QSQQDIALDKLGEQ

-1437 NMKTIEMNVCRN
+1437 NMKTIEMN
-1449 FVFIGFEISHI
+1449 
-1460 DMQAK
+1460 AK

-1479 EIEKLIAEIQT
+1479 EIEKLLAEIQA
-1490 LKENETIACEKLK
+1490 LKENESIAREKLK
-1503 KSEEHLHENCLHSF
+1503 KSEEHLHENYLHSF
-1517 SGKSPTREDENEKSE
+1517 SGKSATREEDNEKSE
-1532 ISAEEC
+1532 ILLEEC

-1550 ESIQPAYRVDDKKV
+1550 ESIQPVYRVDDKKGSRV
-1564 PRAVVQERPKKQKS
+1564 VVQERPKKQKS
-1578 TAENIVISTAEHL
+1578 TAENTVISTAEHL

-1604 TSLEVENKKLL
+1604 MSLEAENKKLL
-1615 KAIVKMKTEFSHLNI
+1615 KAIVKMKTEFGHLNI

-1642 SEEEESREN
+1642 SDEEENREN
-1651 NKELLVLLQEE
+1651 NKELLQEE

-1676 TSSKQRELDA
+1676 TSAKQRELDA

-1696 EIETLKCQLRKM
+1696 EIETLKYQLRKM
-1708 DKTLQQT
+1708 DKTLQEEQT

-1729 SHSTVSDN
+1729 SHSTMND

-1793 LENLHDVDEQ
+1793 LENQQHDVEEQ
-1803 AVNSKRTDP
+1803 AVNSKRSDP
-1812 YTKTAKT
+1812 YAKTAKT

-1834 TCEANGESLEKL
+1834 MCEANDGSLQKL
-1846 EKQIAEL
+1846 EKQIEEL
-1853 QEKLNHKI
+1853 QERLNDKI
-1861 ESEKSQLCIIKQ
+1861 ESEKTQLCMIKQ

-1880 LQNNNAHARSMMIS
+1880 LQNNNAHAQPMIMS
-1894 NHKIERKGSMID
+1894 NYKIERKGSMIN

-1917 PIGKDEINKL
+1917 PVVKDESNKL

-1942 NASDAENKNMMKVSA
+1942 SASDADNKNMVKVSA

-1996 KNAWKKFDHFRYAED
+1996 KNVWKKFDHFRYAED
-2011 KVAHT
+2011 KVAQT
-2016 AAAAAAAAAMLTS
+2016 APATVLTS
-2029 QVGVFTNNNVKS
+2029 KVGFFTNNNVKY
-2041 QTDDRRSTAEPAKL
+2041 QTDDRRSTAEPTKL
-2055 KKRCKHLEVLLI
+2055 KKRCKHLEILLI

-2163 LKIENLILSSKR
+2163 LKMENLILSSKK

>member
-56 IKTAQAE
+56 
-63 IALEEIEDLTKSRAS
+63 
-78 TDIEKENNDFKQQQN
+78 
-93 LNSAKNSFL
+93 
-102 NNEYDNDL
+102 EYDNDL

-142 DLVAKYSAKVDEC
+142 DLVSK
-155 EKELAE
+155 
-161 QRKERDELLINL
+161 RDELLINL
-173 REYQRRLDNENES
+173 REYQRRLDTENES

-227 NQVLNLKANLE
+227 NQVLNLKTNLE

-256 VNEELENLVDKLQ
+256 VNEELEILVDKLQ
-269 LENAEMRDQ
+269 FENAEMRDQ
-278 LGGQLNKREHGMEN
+278 LGSQLNKKDHGMEN

-305 KELFEQNQHQIEQYR
+305 KEL
-320 EKIHALEEE
+320 
-329 VVHYQTDS
+329 
-337 DRELEER
+337 EER
-344 DKQIH
+344 DKQIQ

-360 EIESNVLLVQDLRAE
+360 EIESNVLLVQDLQAE

-389 QIELHAQLRKL
+389 QIELQTQLRKL

-447 NVTTLKKRLNCKE
+447 NVTTLKKRLNSKE
-460 MHFQDLVQH
+460 MHLQDLVQH

-483 NQQLREQFHLSPREP
+483 NQQLREQFHLSPRKP

-511 EKDNSLSVVLKKEVE
+511 EKDNSLSVVLKKE
-526 QLEEER
+526 
-532 LELKLKIRNLVKCLA
+532 
-547 KESVDQG
+547 
-554 LSAADMTVRAL
+554 
-565 EVDADDKYH
+565 KYH

-587 NQQLMIRVAQ
+587 NQQMMIRVAQ

-624 EDRTKTKPEVIENQA
+624 EDRTKSKTEVIENQSK
-639 NIESKQSKQLFDE
+639 IESKQTKQ
-652 STSYASDVAKQSYNI
+652 
-667 STLLHLPN
+667 
-675 NLQISTATLIA
+675 
-686 QLNEF
+686 
-691 LLQILHEC
+691 EC
-699 EIKDAQLEKFERFLK
+699 EIKDDQLGNFERFLK
-714 GYQAKYETLRHQQ
+714 IYQAKYETLRHQQ

-734 GNKCEKFEKEKHC
+734 GNKCEKFEKEKHR
-747 LQFELEK
+747 LEFELEK

-781 NESLTKEDNTDDLKK
+781 NESLTKANNTDDLKK

-806 IIRIESM
+806 ITRIESM

-820 IARSLIQHLLQ
+820 IARSLIRHLLQ
-831 EKSNMKEEVQKLQC
+831 
-845 TVLQKSAYI
+845 
-854 ERKRKMNAF
+854 
-863 KFADLHNR
+863 
-871 LKNSVPAFEFN
+871 
-882 QLLQKFLNLSKK
+882 
-894 HCQFLVSN
+894 
-902 NVTQP
+902 
-907 SGGILQQDFKSI
+907 I

-945 MFPKNNGNVE
+945 MLPKNNGSVE
-955 INSGFADYPS
+955 INSDYLS

-1023 QKQYYEKIATALELE
+1023 QKLYYEKMATSLELE

-1054 RNMTIG
+1054 QNMTIG

-1074 SIEFKAAEATERLR
+1074 STEFKAAEATERLR

-1097 KTNLEEKRI
+1097 KINLKEKRI
-1106 TFEKV
+1106 TVEKV
-1111 KAEYKRKFLV
+1111 KTEYKRKFLA
-1121 MQKLTREIKIKYS
+1121 MQKLTR
-1134 SCISV
+1134 
-1139 QQLEHVS
+1139 
-1146 QLASMLKAA
+1146 
-1155 KAEKEKELQNILET
+1155 ILEA
-1169 KLSLSEAENRLKIQ
+1169 KFSLSEAENRLKIQ

-1196 KTEFKQL
+1196 KTELKQL

-1272 QNSMD
+1272 QTSMD
-1277 KQITQNIV
+1277 KKITQDTV

-1299 EEIQILKKGLQSKEV
+1299 EEIQILKRGLQNKEV
-1314 QEMNGIVE
+1314 QEVNGTVE

-1328 PLSAKSEHFTEKMDN
+1328 PLSAKSENFTEN
-1343 VDQKSA
+1343 VDNANQKSA

-1396 EELKNQHGREM
+1396 EELKSQHGREM
-1407 QSQQEIALDKLGEQ
+1407 QSQQDIALDKLGEQ

-1437 NMKTIEMNVCRN
+1437 NMKTIEMNVCRR
-1449 FVFIGFEISHI
+1449 FVFIPFEISCT

-1479 EIEKLIAEIQT
+1479 EIEKLLAEIQA
-1490 LKENETIACEKLK
+1490 LKENESIAREKLK

-1517 SGKSPTREDENEKSE
+1517 SGKSPTREEDNEKSE
-1532 ISAEEC
+1532 ILLEEC

-1550 ESIQPAYRVDDKKV
+1550 ESIQPVYRVDDKKGS
-1564 PRAVVQERPKKQKS
+1564 RAVVQERPKKQKS
-1578 TAENIVISTAEHL
+1578 TAENTVISTAEHL

-1604 TSLEVENKKLL
+1604 MSLEAENK
-1615 KAIVKMKTEFSHLNI
+1615 
-1630 KHKDKRMQNSCL
+1630 
-1642 SEEEESREN
+1642 EENREN

-1662 KRNLTMELENQLKI
+1662 KRNLTMEMENQLKI
-1676 TSSKQRELDA
+1676 TSAKQRELDA
-1686 SLMNNKLLTK
+1686 SMMNNKLLTN
-1696 EIETLKCQLRKM
+1696 EIEILKCQLRKM
-1708 DKTLQQT
+1708 DKTLQEQQT

-1729 SHSTVSDN
+1729 SHSTMND

-1785 RLEQRINY
+1785 RLEKRINY
-1793 LENLHDVDEQ
+1793 LENQQHDVEEQ
-1803 AVNSKRTDP
+1803 TVNSKRSDP
-1812 YTKTAKT
+1812 YAKTAKT

-1834 TCEANGESLEKL
+1834 TCEANDGSLQKL
-1846 EKQIAEL
+1846 EKQIEEL
-1853 QEKLNHKI
+1853 QERLDDKI
-1861 ESEKSQLCIIKQ
+1861 ESEKTQLCMIKQ

-1880 LQNNNAHARSMMIS
+1880 LQNNNAHAQPMMMS
-1894 NHKIERKGSMID
+1894 NHKIERKGSMINED
-1906 EATSAYEEEKD
+1906 TSAYEEEKD
-1917 PIGKDEINKL
+1917 TVGKDESNKL

-1942 NASDAENKNMMKVSA
+1942 SASDADNKNMVNVSA

-1996 KNAWKKFDHFRYAED
+1996 KNVWKKFDHFRYAED
-2011 KVAHT
+2011 KVAQT
-2016 AAAAAAAAAMLTS
+2016 APATVLTS
-2029 QVGVFTNNNVKS
+2029 QVGFFTNNNVKY

-2098 NNEKYVIQQLKIL
+2098 NNEKYVIQQLK
-2111 NCDLLEE
+2111 
-2118 IDQLKLELEIY
+2118 
-2129 NKQIKPWLNDH
+2129 
-2140 TELISQ
+2140 
-2146 LKERR
+2146 
-2151 KIYDQV
+2151 
-2157 LKENVE
+2157 
-2163 LKIENLILSSKR
+2163 

>member
-78 TDIEKENNDFKQQQN
+78 TEIEKENNDFKQQQN
-93 LNSAKNSFL
+93 LKSEKNSFL

-142 DLVAKYSAKVDEC
+142 DLVSKYSAKVDEC

-173 REYQRRLDNENES
+173 REYQRRLDTENES

-227 NQVLNLKANLE
+227 NQVLKLKTNLE

-256 VNEELENLVDKLQ
+256 VNEELEILVDKLQ
-269 LENAEMRDQ
+269 FENAEMRDQ
-278 LGGQLNKREHGMEN
+278 LGSQVNKKDHGMEN

-305 KELFEQNQHQIEQYR
+305 KELFVQNQQQIEQYR

-344 DKQIH
+344 DKQIQ

-360 EIESNVLLVQDLRAE
+360 EIESNVLLVQDLQAE

-389 QIELHAQLRKL
+389 QIELQTQLRKL

-447 NVTTLKKRLNCKE
+447 NVTTLKKRLNSKE
-460 MHFQDLVQH
+460 MHLQDLVQH

-483 NQQLREQFHLSPREP
+483 NQQLREQFHLSPRKP

-554 LSAADMTVRAL
+554 LSAADMTIRAL

-587 NQQLMIRVAQ
+587 NQQMMIRVAQ

-624 EDRTKTKPEVIENQA
+624 ENRTKTKTEVIENQST
-639 NIESKQSKQLFDE
+639 IETKQLFGE
-652 STSYASDVAKQSYNI
+652 SSYASDVAKQSYNI

-699 EIKDAQLEKFERFLK
+699 EIKDDQLGNFERFLK
-714 GYQAKYETLRHQQ
+714 SYQVKYETLRHQQ

-734 GNKCEKFEKEKHC
+734 GNKCEKFEKEKHR
-747 LQFELEK
+747 LEFELEK

-766 SELESTSIIF
+766 SELE
-776 IFKLL
+776 LL
-781 NESLTKEDNTDDLKK
+781 NESLTKANNTDDLKK

-806 IIRIESM
+806 ITRIESM

-820 IARSLIQHLLQ
+820 TATSLIRHLLQ
-831 EKSNMKEEVQKLQC
+831 EKSNMKEEFKKLQC
-845 TVLQKSAYI
+845 AVLQKSAYI

-902 NVTQP
+902 NVTEP
-907 SGGILQQDFKSI
+907 SGGILQQNFQSI

-945 MFPKNNGNVE
+945 MLPKNNGSVE
-955 INSGFADYPS
+955 INSDYLS
-965 VQLQPEDEQ
+965 VQLQPENEQ

-1016 LIESLME
+1016 LVESLVE
-1023 QKQYYEKIATALELE
+1023 QKLYYEKMATSLELE

-1054 RNMTIG
+1054 QNMTIG

-1074 SIEFKAAEATERLR
+1074 STEFKAAEATERLR

-1097 KTNLEEKRI
+1097 KTNLKEKCI
-1106 TFEKV
+1106 TVEKV
-1111 KAEYKRKFLV
+1111 KTEYKRKFLA

-1134 SCISV
+1134 SCIPV

-1146 QLASMLKAA
+1146 QLASVLKAA

-1169 KLSLSEAENRLKIQ
+1169 KFSLSEAENRLKIQ

-1196 KTEFKQL
+1196 KTELKQL

-1244 VDILTNDITLLQS
+1244 VDMLTNDITLLQS

-1272 QNSMD
+1272 QTSMD
-1277 KQITQNIV
+1277 KKITQDTV

-1299 EEIQILKKGLQSKEV
+1299 EEIQILKRGLQSKEV
-1314 QEMNGIVE
+1314 QEVNGTVE
-1322 NQQQEE
+1322 NQQREE
-1328 PLSAKSEHFTEKMDN
+1328 PLSAKSENFTEN
-1343 VDQKSA
+1343 VDNANQKSA

-1396 EELKNQHGREM
+1396 EELKSQHGREM
-1407 QSQQEIALDKLGEQ
+1407 QSQQDIALDKLGEQ

-1437 NMKTIEMNVCRN
+1437 NMKTIEMN
-1449 FVFIGFEISHI
+1449 
-1460 DMQAK
+1460 AK
-1465 QTIELEELLKKKDN
+1465 QTIELEELRKKKDN
-1479 EIEKLIAEIQT
+1479 EIEKLLAEIQA
-1490 LKENETIACEKLK
+1490 LKENESIAREKLK
-1503 KSEEHLHENCLHSF
+1503 KSEEHLHENYLHSF
-1517 SGKSPTREDENEKSE
+1517 SGKSATREEDNEKSE
-1532 ISAEEC
+1532 ILLEEC

-1550 ESIQPAYRVDDKKV
+1550 ESIQPVYRVDDKKGSRV
-1564 PRAVVQERPKKQKS
+1564 VVQERPKKQKS
-1578 TAENIVISTAEHL
+1578 TAENTVISTAEHL

-1604 TSLEVENKKLL
+1604 MSLEAENKKLL
-1615 KAIVKMKTEFSHLNI
+1615 KAIVKMKTEFGHLNI

-1642 SEEEESREN
+1642 SDEEENREN
-1651 NKELLVLLQEE
+1651 NKELLQEE

-1676 TSSKQRELDA
+1676 TSAKQRELDA

-1696 EIETLKCQLRKM
+1696 EIETLKYQLRKM
-1708 DKTLQQT
+1708 DKTLQEEQT

-1729 SHSTVSDN
+1729 SHSTMND

-1793 LENLHDVDEQ
+1793 LENQQHDVEEQ
-1803 AVNSKRTDP
+1803 AVNSKRSDP
-1812 YTKTAKT
+1812 YAKTAKT

-1834 TCEANGESLEKL
+1834 MCEANDGSLQKL
-1846 EKQIAEL
+1846 EKQIEEL
-1853 QEKLNHKI
+1853 QERLNDKI
-1861 ESEKSQLCIIKQ
+1861 ESEKTQLCMIKQ

-1880 LQNNNAHARSMMIS
+1880 LQNNNAHAQPMIMS
-1894 NHKIERKGSMID
+1894 NYKIERKGSMIN

-1917 PIGKDEINKL
+1917 PVVKDESNKL

-1942 NASDAENKNMMKVSA
+1942 SASDADNKNMVKVSA

-1996 KNAWKKFDHFRYAED
+1996 KNVWKKFDHFRYAED
-2011 KVAHT
+2011 KVAQT
-2016 AAAAAAAAAMLTS
+2016 APATVLTS
-2029 QVGVFTNNNVKS
+2029 KVGFFTNNNVKY
-2041 QTDDRRSTAEPAKL
+2041 QTDDRRSTAEPTKL
-2055 KKRCKHLEVLLI
+2055 KKRCKHLEILLI

-2163 LKIENLILSSKR
+2163 LKMENLILSSKK

>member
-78 TDIEKENNDFKQQQN
+78 TEIEKENNDFKQQQN
-93 LNSAKNSFL
+93 LKSEKNSFL

-142 DLVAKYSAKVDEC
+142 DLVSKYSAKVDEC

-173 REYQRRLDNENES
+173 REYQRRLDTENES

-227 NQVLNLKANLE
+227 NQVLNLKTNLE

-256 VNEELENLVDKLQ
+256 VNEELEILVDKLQ
-269 LENAEMRDQ
+269 FENAEMRDQ
-278 LGGQLNKREHGMEN
+278 LGSQVNKKDHGMEN

-305 KELFEQNQHQIEQYR
+305 KELFEQNQQQIEQYR

-344 DKQIH
+344 DKQIQ

-360 EIESNVLLVQDLRAE
+360 EIESNVLLVQDLQAE

-389 QIELHAQLRKL
+389 QIELQTQLRKL

-415 NIIRS
+415 NIIQS

-447 NVTTLKKRLNCKE
+447 NVTTLKKRLNSKE
-460 MHFQDLVQH
+460 MHLQDLVQH

-483 NQQLREQFHLSPREP
+483 NQQLREQFHLSPRKP

-554 LSAADMTVRAL
+554 LSAADMTIRAL

-587 NQQLMIRVAQ
+587 NQQMMIRVAQ

-624 EDRTKTKPEVIENQA
+624 EDRTKTKTEVIENQST
-639 NIESKQSKQLFDE
+639 IETKQLFGE
-652 STSYASDVAKQSYNI
+652 SSYASDVAKQSYNI

-699 EIKDAQLEKFERFLK
+699 EIKDDQLGNFERFLK
-714 GYQAKYETLRHQQ
+714 SYQAKYETLRHQQ

-734 GNKCEKFEKEKHC
+734 GNKCEKFEKEKHR
-747 LQFELEK
+747 LEFELEK

-766 SELESTSIIF
+766 SELE
-776 IFKLL
+776 LL
-781 NESLTKEDNTDDLKK
+781 NESLTKANNTDDLKK

-806 IIRIESM
+806 ITRIESM

-820 IARSLIQHLLQ
+820 IATSLIRHLLQ
-831 EKSNMKEEVQKLQC
+831 
-845 TVLQKSAYI
+845 
-854 ERKRKMNAF
+854 
-863 KFADLHNR
+863 
-871 LKNSVPAFEFN
+871 
-882 QLLQKFLNLSKK
+882 
-894 HCQFLVSN
+894 
-902 NVTQP
+902 
-907 SGGILQQDFKSI
+907 I

-945 MFPKNNGNVE
+945 MLPKNNGSVE
-955 INSGFADYPS
+955 INSDYLS
-965 VQLQPEDEQ
+965 VQLQPENEQ

-999 ATLISS
+999 ATSISS

-1016 LIESLME
+1016 LVESLME
-1023 QKQYYEKIATALELE
+1023 QKLYYEKMATSLELE

-1054 RNMTIG
+1054 QNMTIG

-1074 SIEFKAAEATERLR
+1074 STEFKAAEATERLR

-1097 KTNLEEKRI
+1097 KTNLKEKRI
-1106 TFEKV
+1106 TVEKV
-1111 KAEYKRKFLV
+1111 KTEYKRKFLA
-1121 MQKLTREIKIKYS
+1121 MQKLTR
-1134 SCISV
+1134 
-1139 QQLEHVS
+1139 
-1146 QLASMLKAA
+1146 
-1155 KAEKEKELQNILET
+1155 ILET
-1169 KLSLSEAENRLKIQ
+1169 KFSLSEAENRLKIQ

-1196 KTEFKQL
+1196 KTELKQL

-1244 VDILTNDITLLQS
+1244 VDMLTNDITLLQS

-1272 QNSMD
+1272 QTSMD
-1277 KQITQNIV
+1277 KKITQDTV

-1299 EEIQILKKGLQSKEV
+1299 EEIQILKRGLQSKEV
-1314 QEMNGIVE
+1314 QEVNGTVE
-1322 NQQQEE
+1322 NQQREE
-1328 PLSAKSEHFTEKMDN
+1328 PLSAKSENFTEN
-1343 VDQKSA
+1343 VDNANQKLA

-1396 EELKNQHGREM
+1396 EELKSQHGREM
-1407 QSQQEIALDKLGEQ
+1407 QSQQDIALDKLGEQ

-1437 NMKTIEMNVCRN
+1437 NMKTIEMNVCRR
-1449 FVFIGFEISHI
+1449 FVFIPFEISCT

-1479 EIEKLIAEIQT
+1479 EIEKLLAEIQA
-1490 LKENETIACEKLK
+1490 LKENESIAREKLK
-1503 KSEEHLHENCLHSF
+1503 KSEEHLHENYLHSF
-1517 SGKSPTREDENEKSE
+1517 SGKTATREEDNEKSE
-1532 ISAEEC
+1532 TLLEEC

-1550 ESIQPAYRVDDKKV
+1550 ESIQAVYRVDDKKGS
-1564 PRAVVQERPKKQKS
+1564 RAVVQERPKKQKS
-1578 TAENIVISTAEHL
+1578 TAENTVISTAEHL

-1604 TSLEVENKKLL
+1604 MSLEAENK
-1615 KAIVKMKTEFSHLNI
+1615 
-1630 KHKDKRMQNSCL
+1630 
-1642 SEEEESREN
+1642 EENREN
-1651 NKELLVLLQEE
+1651 NKELLQEE

-1676 TSSKQRELDA
+1676 TSAKQRELDA

-1696 EIETLKCQLRKM
+1696 EIETLKYQLRKM
-1708 DKTLQQT
+1708 DKTLQEEQT

-1729 SHSTVSDN
+1729 SHSTMND

-1793 LENLHDVDEQ
+1793 LENQQHDVEEQ
-1803 AVNSKRTDP
+1803 AVNSKRSDP
-1812 YTKTAKT
+1812 YAKTAKT

-1834 TCEANGESLEKL
+1834 MCEANDGSLQKL
-1846 EKQIAEL
+1846 EKQIEEL
-1853 QEKLNHKI
+1853 QERLNDKI
-1861 ESEKSQLCIIKQ
+1861 ESEKTQLCMIKQ

-1880 LQNNNAHARSMMIS
+1880 LQNNNAHAQPMIMS
-1894 NHKIERKGSMID
+1894 NYKIERKGSMIN

-1917 PIGKDEINKL
+1917 PIVKDESNKL

-1942 NASDAENKNMMKVSA
+1942 SASDADNKNMVKVSA

-1996 KNAWKKFDHFRYAED
+1996 KNVWKKFDHFRYAED
-2011 KVAHT
+2011 KVAQT
-2016 AAAAAAAAAMLTS
+2016 APATVLTS
-2029 QVGVFTNNNVKS
+2029 KVGFFTNNNVKY
-2041 QTDDRRSTAEPAKL
+2041 QTDDRRSTAEPTKL

-2163 LKIENLILSSKR
+2163 LKMENLILSSKK

>member
-56 IKTAQAE
+56 
-63 IALEEIEDLTKSRAS
+63 
-78 TDIEKENNDFKQQQN
+78 
-93 LNSAKNSFL
+93 
-102 NNEYDNDL
+102 EYDNDL

-142 DLVAKYSAKVDEC
+142 DLVSK
-155 EKELAE
+155 
-161 QRKERDELLINL
+161 RDELLINL
-173 REYQRRLDNENES
+173 REYQRRLDTENES

-227 NQVLNLKANLE
+227 NQVLNLKTNLE

-256 VNEELENLVDKLQ
+256 VNEELEILVDKLQ
-269 LENAEMRDQ
+269 FENAEMRDQ
-278 LGGQLNKREHGMEN
+278 LGSQVNKKDHGMEN

-305 KELFEQNQHQIEQYR
+305 KEL
-320 EKIHALEEE
+320 
-329 VVHYQTDS
+329 
-337 DRELEER
+337 EER
-344 DKQIH
+344 DKQIQ

-360 EIESNVLLVQDLRAE
+360 EIESNVLLVQDLQAE

-389 QIELHAQLRKL
+389 QIELQTQLRKL

-415 NIIRS
+415 NIIQS

-447 NVTTLKKRLNCKE
+447 NVTTLKKRLNSKE
-460 MHFQDLVQH
+460 MHLQDLVQH

-483 NQQLREQFHLSPREP
+483 NQQLREQFHLSPRKP

-554 LSAADMTVRAL
+554 LSAADMTIRAL

-587 NQQLMIRVAQ
+587 NQQMMIRVAQ

-624 EDRTKTKPEVIENQA
+624 EDRTKTKTEVIENQST
-639 NIESKQSKQLFDE
+639 IETKQLFGE
-652 STSYASDVAKQSYNI
+652 SSYASDVAKQSYNI

-699 EIKDAQLEKFERFLK
+699 EIKDDQLGNFERFLK
-714 GYQAKYETLRHQQ
+714 SYQAKYETLRHQQ

-734 GNKCEKFEKEKHC
+734 GNKCEKFEKEKHR
-747 LQFELEK
+747 LEFELEK

-766 SELESTSIIF
+766 SELE
-776 IFKLL
+776 LL
-781 NESLTKEDNTDDLKK
+781 NESLTKANNTDDLKK

-806 IIRIESM
+806 ITRIESM

-820 IARSLIQHLLQ
+820 IATSLIRHLLQ
-831 EKSNMKEEVQKLQC
+831 EKSNMKEEFKKLQC
-845 TVLQKSAYI
+845 AVLQKSAYI

-863 KFADLHNR
+863 KFADLHSR

-902 NVTQP
+902 NVTES
-907 SGGILQQDFKSI
+907 SGGILQQNFQSI

-945 MFPKNNGNVE
+945 MLPKNNGSVE
-955 INSGFADYPS
+955 INSDYLS
-965 VQLQPEDEQ
+965 VQLQPENEQ

-999 ATLISS
+999 ATSISS

-1016 LIESLME
+1016 LVESLME
-1023 QKQYYEKIATALELE
+1023 QKLYYEKMATSLELE

-1054 RNMTIG
+1054 QNMTIG

-1074 SIEFKAAEATERLR
+1074 STEFKAAEATERLR

-1097 KTNLEEKRI
+1097 KTNLKEKRI
-1106 TFEKV
+1106 TVEKV
-1111 KAEYKRKFLV
+1111 KTEYKRKFLA

-1134 SCISV
+1134 SCIPV

-1146 QLASMLKAA
+1146 QLASVLKAA

-1169 KLSLSEAENRLKIQ
+1169 KFSLSEAENRLKIQ

-1196 KTEFKQL
+1196 KTELKQL

-1244 VDILTNDITLLQS
+1244 VDMLTNDITLLQS

-1272 QNSMD
+1272 QTSMD
-1277 KQITQNIV
+1277 KKITQDTV

-1299 EEIQILKKGLQSKEV
+1299 ENQVYLQEIQILKRGLQSKEV
-1314 QEMNGIVE
+1314 QEVNGTVE
-1322 NQQQEE
+1322 NQQREE
-1328 PLSAKSEHFTEKMDN
+1328 PLSAKSENFTEN
-1343 VDQKSA
+1343 VDNANQKLA

-1396 EELKNQHGREM
+1396 EELKSQHGREM
-1407 QSQQEIALDKLGEQ
+1407 QSQQDIALDKLGEQ

-1437 NMKTIEMNVCRN
+1437 NMKTIEMN
-1449 FVFIGFEISHI
+1449 
-1460 DMQAK
+1460 AK

-1479 EIEKLIAEIQT
+1479 EIEKLLAEIQA
-1490 LKENETIACEKLK
+1490 LKENESIAREKLK
-1503 KSEEHLHENCLHSF
+1503 KSEEHLHENYLHSF
-1517 SGKSPTREDENEKSE
+1517 SGKTATREEDNEKSE
-1532 ISAEEC
+1532 TLLEEC

-1550 ESIQPAYRVDDKKV
+1550 ESIQAVYRVDDKKGS
-1564 PRAVVQERPKKQKS
+1564 RAVVQERPKKQKS
-1578 TAENIVISTAEHL
+1578 TAENTVISTAEHL

-1604 TSLEVENKKLL
+1604 MSLEAENKKLL
-1615 KAIVKMKTEFSHLNI
+1615 KAIVKMKTEFGHLNI

-1642 SEEEESREN
+1642 SDEEENREN
-1651 NKELLVLLQEE
+1651 NKELLQEE

-1676 TSSKQRELDA
+1676 TSAKQRELDA

-1696 EIETLKCQLRKM
+1696 EIETLKYQLRKM
-1708 DKTLQQT
+1708 DKTLQEEQT

-1729 SHSTVSDN
+1729 SHSTMND

-1793 LENLHDVDEQ
+1793 LENQQHDVEEQ
-1803 AVNSKRTDP
+1803 AVNSKRSDP
-1812 YTKTAKT
+1812 YAKTAKT

-1834 TCEANGESLEKL
+1834 MCEANDGSLQKL
-1846 EKQIAEL
+1846 EKQIEEL
-1853 QEKLNHKI
+1853 QERLNDKI
-1861 ESEKSQLCIIKQ
+1861 ESEKTQLCMIKQ

-1880 LQNNNAHARSMMIS
+1880 LQNNNAHAQPMIMS
-1894 NHKIERKGSMID
+1894 NYKIERKGSMIN

-1917 PIGKDEINKL
+1917 PIVKDESNKL

-1942 NASDAENKNMMKVSA
+1942 SASDADNKNMVKVSA

-1996 KNAWKKFDHFRYAED
+1996 KNVWKKFDHFRYAED
-2011 KVAHT
+2011 KVAQT
-2016 AAAAAAAAAMLTS
+2016 APATVLTS
-2029 QVGVFTNNNVKS
+2029 KVGFFTNNNVKY
-2041 QTDDRRSTAEPAKL
+2041 QTDDRRSTAEPTKL

-2163 LKIENLILSSKR
+2163 LKMENLILSSKK

>member
-78 TDIEKENNDFKQQQN
+78 TEIKKEKNDFKQQQN
-93 LNSAKNSFL
+93 LNSVKNSFL
-102 NNEYDNDL
+102 SNEYDNDL

-142 DLVAKYSAKVDEC
+142 DLVAKYSTKVDEC

-305 KELFEQNQHQIEQYR
+305 KELFEQNQQQIEQYR

-360 EIESNVLLVQDLRAE
+360 EIESNVLLVQDLREE

-415 NIIRS
+415 KIIRS
-420 KEQEFAELLVRMQQY
+420 KEQELAELLVRMQQY

-447 NVTTLKKRLNCKE
+447 NVTTLKKRLNSKE
-460 MHFQDLVQH
+460 MHLQDLVQH

-483 NQQLREQFHLSPREP
+483 NQQLREQFHLSPRKP

-554 LSAADMTVRAL
+554 LSATDMTVRAL

-605 MSNAQIVQSE
+605 MANAQIVQSE

-624 EDRTKTKPEVIENQA
+624 ENRTKTKTEVIENQTK
-639 NIESKQSKQLFDE
+639 IESKQPPKQ
-652 STSYASDVAKQSYNI
+652 
-667 STLLHLPN
+667 
-675 NLQISTATLIA
+675 
-686 QLNEF
+686 
-691 LLQILHEC
+691 EC
-699 EIKDAQLEKFERFLK
+699 EIKDAQLGKFERFLK
-714 GYQAKYETLRHQQ
+714 SYQTKYETLRHQQ

-734 GNKCEKFEKEKHC
+734 GNQCEKFEKEKHC

-754 CQIEM
+754 CQTEM

-766 SELESTSIIF
+766 SELEVFNFNIIF
-776 IFKLL
+776 ILKLL

-820 IARSLIQHLLQ
+820 IARSFIQHLLQ
-831 EKSNMKEEVQKLQC
+831 
-845 TVLQKSAYI
+845 
-854 ERKRKMNAF
+854 
-863 KFADLHNR
+863 
-871 LKNSVPAFEFN
+871 
-882 QLLQKFLNLSKK
+882 
-894 HCQFLVSN
+894 
-902 NVTQP
+902 
-907 SGGILQQDFKSI
+907 I
-919 DMAEDGKALQEYES
+919 DMAEDGKAIQEYES

-945 MFPKNNGNVE
+945 MLPKNSGNVK
-955 INSGFADYPS
+955 INYDYPS

-974 EHFDISLFEDET
+974 EHFDIFPFEDET

-1023 QKQYYEKIATALELE
+1023 QKQYYEKMATSLELE

-1106 TFEKV
+1106 TVEKV
-1111 KAEYKRKFLV
+1111 KAEYKRKFLA
-1121 MQKLTREIKIKYS
+1121 MQKLTR
-1134 SCISV
+1134 
-1139 QQLEHVS
+1139 
-1146 QLASMLKAA
+1146 
-1155 KAEKEKELQNILET
+1155 ILET
-1169 KLSLSEAENRLKIQ
+1169 KLALSEAENRLKIQ

-1230 IDTKEKQIIALENT
+1230 IDTKEKQIVALENT

-1277 KQITQNIV
+1277 KNITQHIV
-1285 NDETNL
+1285 NEETNL

-1299 EEIQILKKGLQSKEV
+1299 EEIQILKRGLQSKEV

-1322 NQQQEE
+1322 NQQREE
-1328 PLSAKSEHFTEKMDN
+1328 LLSVTSEHFTEKVDN
-1343 VDQKSA
+1343 ADQKSA
-1349 SDNKANENDQKPEL
+1349 GDNKANENDQKPEL
-1363 FDTMLSLVQEKIH
+1363 FDTMLSLVQEKIQ
-1376 EKETNYKNYG
+1376 EKETNYKDYG

-1396 EELKNQHGREM
+1396 EELKSQHGREM
-1407 QSQQEIALDKLGEQ
+1407 QSQQDTALDKLGEQ

-1437 NMKTIEMNVCRN
+1437 NMKTIEIN
-1449 FVFIGFEISHI
+1449 
-1460 DMQAK
+1460 AK

-1538 ESEISTAIESRA
+1538 ESEISTTIESRA
-1550 ESIQPAYRVDDKKV
+1550 ESVQPAYRVDDKKV
-1564 PRAVVQERPKKQKS
+1564 PRTVVQERAKRHKS
-1578 TAENIVISTAEHL
+1578 TAENIAISTAEHL
-1591 KIKVDLENLRRRY
+1591 KMKVDLENLRRRY

-1615 KAIVKMKTEFSHLNI
+1615 KAIVKMKTEFGHLNI

-1642 SEEEESREN
+1642 SDEEESREN

-1676 TSSKQRELDA
+1676 TNAKQIELDA

-1696 EIETLKCQLRKM
+1696 EIETLKCQLRKT

-1715 IKEDSEAKKQLQSD
+1715 IKEDSEAKKQVKSD
-1729 SHSTVSDN
+1729 SHSTVSD
-1737 KESEKFHKWE
+1737 KESENFHKWE

-1803 AVNSKRTDP
+1803 TVNSKRTDP
-1812 YTKTAKT
+1812 YVKTAKT
-1819 VKSKL
+1819 GKSKL

-1834 TCEANGESLEKL
+1834 ACEANGESLQKL
-1846 EKQIAEL
+1846 EKKIAEL
-1853 QEKLNHKI
+1853 QEQLNHKI
-1861 ESEKSQLCIIKQ
+1861 ESEKTQQCTIKQ

-1880 LQNNNAHARSMMIS
+1880 LQNNNAHARSMMMS

-1906 EATSAYEEEKD
+1906 EATIAYEEEKD

-1942 NASDAENKNMMKVSA
+1942 SASSDAENKNMVKVSA

-2016 AAAAAAAAAMLTS
+2016 AAAAAAAAMLTS
-2029 QVGVFTNNNVKS
+2029 HVGVFTNNNVKS

-2081 RLKRKVLVLEA
+2081 RLKRKVLILEA

-2129 NKQIKPWLNDH
+2129 NKQIKPWLNDY

-2157 LKENVE
+2157 LKENVD
-2163 LKIENLILSSKR
+2163 LKIENLILSSKQ

>member
-78 TDIEKENNDFKQQQN
+78 TEIEKENNDFKQQQN
-93 LNSAKNSFL
+93 LKSEKNSFL

-142 DLVAKYSAKVDEC
+142 DLVSKYSAKVDEC

-173 REYQRRLDNENES
+173 REYQRRLDTENES

-227 NQVLNLKANLE
+227 NQVLNLKTNLE

-256 VNEELENLVDKLQ
+256 VNEELEILVDKLQ
-269 LENAEMRDQ
+269 FENAEMRDQ
-278 LGGQLNKREHGMEN
+278 LGSQVNKKDHGMEN

-305 KELFEQNQHQIEQYR
+305 KELFEQNQQQIEQYR

-344 DKQIH
+344 DKQIQ

-360 EIESNVLLVQDLRAE
+360 EIESNVLLVQDLQAE

-382 PKRSRIR
+382 PKPSLIR
-389 QIELHAQLRKL
+389 QIELQTQLRKL

-447 NVTTLKKRLNCKE
+447 NVTTLKKRLNSKE
-460 MHFQDLVQH
+460 MHLQDLVQH

-483 NQQLREQFHLSPREP
+483 NQQLREQFHLSPRKP

-511 EKDNSLSVVLKKEVE
+511 EKDNSLCVVLKKEVE

-532 LELKLKIRNLVKCLA
+532 LELKLKVRNLVKCLA

-554 LSAADMTVRAL
+554 LSAADMTIRAL

-587 NQQLMIRVAQ
+587 NQQMMIRVAQ

-624 EDRTKTKPEVIENQA
+624 EDRTKTKTEVIENQST
-639 NIESKQSKQLFDE
+639 IETKQLFGE
-652 STSYASDVAKQSYNI
+652 SSYASDVAKQSYNI

-699 EIKDAQLEKFERFLK
+699 EIKDDQLGNFERFLK
-714 GYQAKYETLRHQQ
+714 SYQAKYETLRHQQ

-734 GNKCEKFEKEKHC
+734 GNKCEKFEKEKHR
-747 LQFELEK
+747 LEFELEK

-781 NESLTKEDNTDDLKK
+781 NESLTKANNTDDLKK

-806 IIRIESM
+806 ITRIESM

-820 IARSLIQHLLQ
+820 IATSLIRHLLQ
-831 EKSNMKEEVQKLQC
+831 
-845 TVLQKSAYI
+845 
-854 ERKRKMNAF
+854 
-863 KFADLHNR
+863 
-871 LKNSVPAFEFN
+871 
-882 QLLQKFLNLSKK
+882 
-894 HCQFLVSN
+894 
-902 NVTQP
+902 
-907 SGGILQQDFKSI
+907 I
-919 DMAEDGKALQEYES
+919 DGMAEDGKALQEYES

-945 MFPKNNGNVE
+945 MLPKNNGSVE
-955 INSGFADYPS
+955 INSDYLS
-965 VQLQPEDEQ
+965 VQLQPENEQ
-974 EHFDISLFEDET
+974 EHFDISLFEDEA
-986 EPPNSDETRNSKE
+986 EPPNSDETRNSNE

-1016 LIESLME
+1016 LVESLME
-1023 QKQYYEKIATALELE
+1023 QKLYYEKMATSLELE

-1074 SIEFKAAEATERLR
+1074 STEFKAAEATERLR

-1097 KTNLEEKRI
+1097 KTNLKEKHI
-1106 TFEKV
+1106 TVEKV
-1111 KAEYKRKFLV
+1111 KTEYKRKFLA

-1134 SCISV
+1134 SCIPV

-1146 QLASMLKAA
+1146 QLASVLKAA
-1155 KAEKEKELQNILET
+1155 KAEKEKELQNVIT
-1169 KLSLSEAENRLKIQ
+1169 RHNTYHMF

-1196 KTEFKQL
+1196 KTELKQL

-1244 VDILTNDITLLQS
+1244 VDMLTNDITLLQS

-1272 QNSMD
+1272 QTSMD
-1277 KQITQNIV
+1277 KKITQDTV

-1299 EEIQILKKGLQSKEV
+1299 ENQVYLQEIQILKRGLQSKEV
-1314 QEMNGIVE
+1314 QEVNGTVE
-1322 NQQQEE
+1322 NQQREE
-1328 PLSAKSEHFTEKMDN
+1328 PLSEKSENFTEN
-1343 VDQKSA
+1343 VDNANQKLA

-1396 EELKNQHGREM
+1396 EELKSQHGREM
-1407 QSQQEIALDKLGEQ
+1407 QSQQDIALDKLGEQ

-1437 NMKTIEMNVCRN
+1437 NMKTIEMN
-1449 FVFIGFEISHI
+1449 
-1460 DMQAK
+1460 AK

-1479 EIEKLIAEIQT
+1479 EIEKLLAEIQA
-1490 LKENETIACEKLK
+1490 LKENESIAREKLK
-1503 KSEEHLHENCLHSF
+1503 KSEEHLHENYLHSF
-1517 SGKSPTREDENEKSE
+1517 SGKSATREEDNEKSE
-1532 ISAEEC
+1532 ILLEEC
-1538 ESEISTAIESRA
+1538 ESEISTAIESQA
-1550 ESIQPAYRVDDKKV
+1550 ESIQQPVYRVDDKKGSK
-1564 PRAVVQERPKKQKS
+1564 AVVQERPKKQKS
-1578 TAENIVISTAEHL
+1578 TAENTVISTAEHL

-1604 TSLEVENKKLL
+1604 MSLEAENKKLL
-1615 KAIVKMKTEFSHLNI
+1615 KAIVKMKTEFGHLNI

-1642 SEEEESREN
+1642 SDEEENREN
-1651 NKELLVLLQEE
+1651 NKELLQEE

-1676 TSSKQRELDA
+1676 TSAKQRELDA

-1696 EIETLKCQLRKM
+1696 EIETLKYQLRKM
-1708 DKTLQQT
+1708 DKTLQEEQT
-1715 IKEDSEAKKQLQSD
+1715 IKEDYSEAKKQLQSD
-1729 SHSTVSDN
+1729 SHSTMND

-1793 LENLHDVDEQ
+1793 LENQQHDVEEQ
-1803 AVNSKRTDP
+1803 AVNSKRSDP
-1812 YTKTAKT
+1812 YAKTAKT

-1834 TCEANGESLEKL
+1834 MCEANDGSLQKL
-1846 EKQIAEL
+1846 EKQIEEL
-1853 QEKLNHKI
+1853 QERLNDKI
-1861 ESEKSQLCIIKQ
+1861 ESEKTQLYMIKQ

-1880 LQNNNAHARSMMIS
+1880 LQNSNAHAQPMMMS
-1894 NHKIERKGSMID
+1894 NYKIERKGSMIN
-1906 EATSAYEEEKD
+1906 EATSAYDEEKD
-1917 PIGKDEINKL
+1917 PVVKDESNKL

-1942 NASDAENKNMMKVSA
+1942 SASDADNKNMVKVSA

-1996 KNAWKKFDHFRYAED
+1996 KNVWKKFDHFRYAED
-2011 KVAHT
+2011 KVAQT
-2016 AAAAAAAAAMLTS
+2016 APATVLTS
-2029 QVGVFTNNNVKS
+2029 KVGFFTNNNVKY
-2041 QTDDRRSTAEPAKL
+2041 QTDDRRSTAEPTKL

-2163 LKIENLILSSKR
+2163 LKMENLILSSKK

>member
-56 IKTAQAE
+56 
-63 IALEEIEDLTKSRAS
+63 
-78 TDIEKENNDFKQQQN
+78 
-93 LNSAKNSFL
+93 
-102 NNEYDNDL
+102 EYDNDL

-142 DLVAKYSAKVDEC
+142 DLVSK
-155 EKELAE
+155 
-161 QRKERDELLINL
+161 RDELLINL
-173 REYQRRLDNENES
+173 REYQRRLDTENES

-227 NQVLNLKANLE
+227 NQVLNLKTNLE

-256 VNEELENLVDKLQ
+256 VNEELEILVDKLQ
-269 LENAEMRDQ
+269 FENAEMRDQ
-278 LGGQLNKREHGMEN
+278 LGSQVNKKDHGMEN

-305 KELFEQNQHQIEQYR
+305 KEL
-320 EKIHALEEE
+320 
-329 VVHYQTDS
+329 
-337 DRELEER
+337 EER
-344 DKQIH
+344 DKQIQ

-360 EIESNVLLVQDLRAE
+360 EIESNVLLVQDLQAE

-389 QIELHAQLRKL
+389 QIELQTQLRKL

-447 NVTTLKKRLNCKE
+447 NVTTLKKRLNSKE
-460 MHFQDLVQH
+460 MHLQDLVQH

-483 NQQLREQFHLSPREP
+483 NQQLREQFHLSPRKP

-511 EKDNSLSVVLKKEVE
+511 EKDNSLCVVLKKEVE

-554 LSAADMTVRAL
+554 LSAADMTIRAL

-587 NQQLMIRVAQ
+587 NQQMMIRVAQ

-624 EDRTKTKPEVIENQA
+624 EDRTKTKTEVIENQST
-639 NIESKQSKQLFDE
+639 IETKQLFGE
-652 STSYASDVAKQSYNI
+652 SSYASDVAKQSYNI

-699 EIKDAQLEKFERFLK
+699 EIKDDQLGNFERFLK
-714 GYQAKYETLRHQQ
+714 SYQAKYETLRHQQ

-734 GNKCEKFEKEKHC
+734 GNKCEKFEKEKHR
-747 LQFELEK
+747 LEFELEK

-766 SELESTSIIF
+766 SELE
-776 IFKLL
+776 LL
-781 NESLTKEDNTDDLKK
+781 NESLTKAYNTDDLKK

-806 IIRIESM
+806 ITRIESM

-820 IARSLIQHLLQ
+820 IATSLIRHLLQ
-831 EKSNMKEEVQKLQC
+831 EKSNMKEEFKKLQC
-845 TVLQKSAYI
+845 AVLQKSAYI

-902 NVTQP
+902 NVTEP
-907 SGGILQQDFKSI
+907 SGGILQQNFQSI
-919 DMAEDGKALQEYES
+919 DGMAEDGKALQEYES

-945 MFPKNNGNVE
+945 MLPKNNGSVE
-955 INSGFADYPS
+955 INSDYLS
-965 VQLQPEDEQ
+965 VQLQPENEQ

-986 EPPNSDETRNSKE
+986 EPPNSDETRNSNE

-1016 LIESLME
+1016 LVESLME
-1023 QKQYYEKIATALELE
+1023 QKLYYEKMATSLELE

-1074 SIEFKAAEATERLR
+1074 STEFKAAEATERLR

-1097 KTNLEEKRI
+1097 KTNLKEKHI
-1106 TFEKV
+1106 TVEKV
-1111 KAEYKRKFLV
+1111 KTEYKRKFLA

-1134 SCISV
+1134 SCIPV

-1146 QLASMLKAA
+1146 QLASVLKAA

-1169 KLSLSEAENRLKIQ
+1169 KFSLSEAENRLKIQ

-1196 KTEFKQL
+1196 KTELKQL

-1244 VDILTNDITLLQS
+1244 VDMLTNDITLLQS

-1272 QNSMD
+1272 QTSMD
-1277 KQITQNIV
+1277 KKITQDTV

-1299 EEIQILKKGLQSKEV
+1299 ENQVYLQEIQILKRGLQSKEV
-1314 QEMNGIVE
+1314 QEVNGTVE
-1322 NQQQEE
+1322 NQQREE
-1328 PLSAKSEHFTEKMDN
+1328 PLSAKSENFTEN
-1343 VDQKSA
+1343 VDNANQKLA

-1396 EELKNQHGREM
+1396 EELKSQHGREM
-1407 QSQQEIALDKLGEQ
+1407 QSQQDIALDKLGEQ

-1437 NMKTIEMNVCRN
+1437 NMKTIEMN
-1449 FVFIGFEISHI
+1449 
-1460 DMQAK
+1460 AK

-1479 EIEKLIAEIQT
+1479 EIEKLLAEIQA
-1490 LKENETIACEKLK
+1490 LKENESIAREKLK
-1503 KSEEHLHENCLHSF
+1503 KSEEHLHENYLHSF
-1517 SGKSPTREDENEKSE
+1517 SGKSATTEEDNEKSE
-1532 ISAEEC
+1532 ILLEEC
-1538 ESEISTAIESRA
+1538 ESEISTAIESQA
-1550 ESIQPAYRVDDKKV
+1550 ESIQQPVYRVDDKKGSK
-1564 PRAVVQERPKKQKS
+1564 AVVQERPKKQKS
-1578 TAENIVISTAEHL
+1578 TAENTVISTAEHL

-1604 TSLEVENKKLL
+1604 MSLEAENKKLL
-1615 KAIVKMKTEFSHLNI
+1615 KAIVKMKTEFGHPNI

-1642 SEEEESREN
+1642 SDEEENREN
-1651 NKELLVLLQEE
+1651 NKELLQEE

-1676 TSSKQRELDA
+1676 TSAKQRELDA

-1696 EIETLKCQLRKM
+1696 EIETLKYQLRKM
-1708 DKTLQQT
+1708 DKTLQEEQT
-1715 IKEDSEAKKQLQSD
+1715 IKEDYSEAKKQLQSD
-1729 SHSTVSDN
+1729 SHSTMND

-1793 LENLHDVDEQ
+1793 LENQQHDVEEQ
-1803 AVNSKRTDP
+1803 AVNSKRSDP
-1812 YTKTAKT
+1812 YAKTAKT

-1834 TCEANGESLEKL
+1834 MCEANDGSLQKL
-1846 EKQIAEL
+1846 EKQIEEL
-1853 QEKLNHKI
+1853 QERLNDKI
-1861 ESEKSQLCIIKQ
+1861 ESEKTQLYMIKQ

-1880 LQNNNAHARSMMIS
+1880 LQNSNAHAQPMMMS
-1894 NHKIERKGSMID
+1894 NYKIERKGSMIN
-1906 EATSAYEEEKD
+1906 EATSAYDEEKD
-1917 PIGKDEINKL
+1917 PVVKDESNKL

-1942 NASDAENKNMMKVSA
+1942 SASDADNKNMVKVSA

-1996 KNAWKKFDHFRYAED
+1996 KNVWKKFDHFRYAED
-2011 KVAHT
+2011 KVAQT
-2016 AAAAAAAAAMLTS
+2016 APATVLTS
-2029 QVGVFTNNNVKS
+2029 KVGFFTNNNVKY
-2041 QTDDRRSTAEPAKL
+2041 QTDDRRSTAEPTKL

-2163 LKIENLILSSKR
+2163 LKMENLILSSKK

>member
-78 TDIEKENNDFKQQQN
+78 TEIEKENNDFKQQQN
-93 LNSAKNSFL
+93 LKSEKNSFL

-142 DLVAKYSAKVDEC
+142 DLVSKYSAKVDEC

-173 REYQRRLDNENES
+173 REYQRRLDTENES

-227 NQVLNLKANLE
+227 NQVLNLKTNLE

-256 VNEELENLVDKLQ
+256 VNEELEILVDKLQ
-269 LENAEMRDQ
+269 FENAEMRDQ
-278 LGGQLNKREHGMEN
+278 LGSQLNKKDHGMEN

-305 KELFEQNQHQIEQYR
+305 KEL
-320 EKIHALEEE
+320 
-329 VVHYQTDS
+329 
-337 DRELEER
+337 EER
-344 DKQIH
+344 DKQIQ

-360 EIESNVLLVQDLRAE
+360 EIESNVLLVQDLQAE

-389 QIELHAQLRKL
+389 QIELQTQLRKL

-447 NVTTLKKRLNCKE
+447 NVTTLKKRLNSKE
-460 MHFQDLVQH
+460 MHLQDLVQH

-483 NQQLREQFHLSPREP
+483 NQQLREQFHLSPRKP

-554 LSAADMTVRAL
+554 LSAADMTIRAL

-587 NQQLMIRVAQ
+587 NQQMMIRVAQ

-624 EDRTKTKPEVIENQA
+624 EDRTKSKTEVIENQSK
-639 NIESKQSKQLFDE
+639 IESKQTKQLFGE
-652 STSYASDVAKQSYNI
+652 SSYASDVAKQSYNI

-699 EIKDAQLEKFERFLK
+699 EIKDDQLGNFERFLK
-714 GYQAKYETLRHQQ
+714 IYQAKYETLRHQQ

-734 GNKCEKFEKEKHC
+734 GNKCEKFEKEKHR
-747 LQFELEK
+747 LEFELEK

-781 NESLTKEDNTDDLKK
+781 NESLTKANNTDDLKK

-806 IIRIESM
+806 ITRIESM

-820 IARSLIQHLLQ
+820 IARSLIRHLLQ
-831 EKSNMKEEVQKLQC
+831 
-845 TVLQKSAYI
+845 
-854 ERKRKMNAF
+854 
-863 KFADLHNR
+863 
-871 LKNSVPAFEFN
+871 
-882 QLLQKFLNLSKK
+882 
-894 HCQFLVSN
+894 
-902 NVTQP
+902 
-907 SGGILQQDFKSI
+907 I

-945 MFPKNNGNVE
+945 MLPKNNGSVE
-955 INSGFADYPS
+955 INSDYLS

-1011 SEENA
+1011 SEENVTLCTASNA

-1023 QKQYYEKIATALELE
+1023 QKLYYEKMATSLELE

-1054 RNMTIG
+1054 QNMTIG

-1074 SIEFKAAEATERLR
+1074 STEFKAAEATERLR

-1097 KTNLEEKRI
+1097 KINLKEKRI
-1106 TFEKV
+1106 TVEKV
-1111 KAEYKRKFLV
+1111 KTEYKRKFLA
-1121 MQKLTREIKIKYS
+1121 MQKLTREIKIRYS
-1134 SCISV
+1134 SCIPV

-1146 QLASMLKAA
+1146 QLASVLKAA
-1155 KAEKEKELQNILET
+1155 KAEKEKELQNILEA
-1169 KLSLSEAENRLKIQ
+1169 KFSLSEAENRLKIQ

-1196 KTEFKQL
+1196 KTELKQL

-1272 QNSMD
+1272 QTSMD
-1277 KQITQNIV
+1277 KKITQDTV

-1299 EEIQILKKGLQSKEV
+1299 EEIQILKRGLQNKEV
-1314 QEMNGIVE
+1314 QEVNGTVE

-1328 PLSAKSEHFTEKMDN
+1328 PLSAKSENFTEN
-1343 VDQKSA
+1343 VDNANQKSA

-1396 EELKNQHGREM
+1396 EELKSQHGREM
-1407 QSQQEIALDKLGEQ
+1407 QSQQDIALDKLGEQ

-1437 NMKTIEMNVCRN
+1437 NMKTIEMNVCRR
-1449 FVFIGFEISHI
+1449 FVFIPFEISCT

-1479 EIEKLIAEIQT
+1479 EIEKLLAEIQA
-1490 LKENETIACEKLK
+1490 LKENESIAREKLK

-1517 SGKSPTREDENEKSE
+1517 SGKSPTREEDNEKSE
-1532 ISAEEC
+1532 ILLEEC

-1550 ESIQPAYRVDDKKV
+1550 ESIQPVYRVDDKKGS
-1564 PRAVVQERPKKQKS
+1564 RAVVQERPKKQKS
-1578 TAENIVISTAEHL
+1578 TAENTVISTAEHL

-1604 TSLEVENKKLL
+1604 MSLEAENKKLL
-1615 KAIVKMKTEFSHLNI
+1615 KAIVKMKTEFGHLNI

-1642 SEEEESREN
+1642 SDEEENREN

-1662 KRNLTMELENQLKI
+1662 KRNLTMEMENQLKI
-1676 TSSKQRELDA
+1676 TSAKQRELDA
-1686 SLMNNKLLTK
+1686 SMMNNKLLTN
-1696 EIETLKCQLRKM
+1696 EIEILKCQLRKM
-1708 DKTLQQT
+1708 DKTLQEQQT

-1729 SHSTVSDN
+1729 SHSTMND

-1785 RLEQRINY
+1785 RLEKRINY
-1793 LENLHDVDEQ
+1793 LENQQHDVEEQ
-1803 AVNSKRTDP
+1803 TVNSKRSDP
-1812 YTKTAKT
+1812 YAKTAKT

-1834 TCEANGESLEKL
+1834 TCEANDGSLQKL
-1846 EKQIAEL
+1846 EKQIEEL
-1853 QEKLNHKI
+1853 QERLDDKI
-1861 ESEKSQLCIIKQ
+1861 ESEKTQLCMIKQ

-1880 LQNNNAHARSMMIS
+1880 LQNNNAHAQPMMMS
-1894 NHKIERKGSMID
+1894 NHKIERKGSMINED
-1906 EATSAYEEEKD
+1906 TSAYEEEKD
-1917 PIGKDEINKL
+1917 TVGKDESNKL

-1942 NASDAENKNMMKVSA
+1942 SASDADNKNMVNVSA

-1996 KNAWKKFDHFRYAED
+1996 KNVWKKFDHFRYAED
-2011 KVAHT
+2011 KVAQT
-2016 AAAAAAAAAMLTS
+2016 APATVLTS
-2029 QVGVFTNNNVKS
+2029 QVGFFTNNNVKY

-2163 LKIENLILSSKR
+2163 LKMENLILSSKK

>member
-63 IALEEIEDLTKSRAS
+63 IALEEIEDLTKSRAR
-78 TDIEKENNDFKQQQN
+78 TEIEKENNDFKQQQN
-93 LNSAKNSFL
+93 LKSEKNSFL

-142 DLVAKYSAKVDEC
+142 DLVSK
-155 EKELAE
+155 
-161 QRKERDELLINL
+161 RDELLINL
-173 REYQRRLDNENES
+173 REYQRRLDTENES

-227 NQVLNLKANLE
+227 NQVLNLKTNLE

-256 VNEELENLVDKLQ
+256 VNEELEILVDKLQ
-269 LENAEMRDQ
+269 FENAEMRDQ
-278 LGGQLNKREHGMEN
+278 LGSQVNKKDHGMEN

-305 KELFEQNQHQIEQYR
+305 KEL
-320 EKIHALEEE
+320 
-329 VVHYQTDS
+329 
-337 DRELEER
+337 EER
-344 DKQIH
+344 DKQIQ

-360 EIESNVLLVQDLRAE
+360 EIESNVLLVQDLQAE

-389 QIELHAQLRKL
+389 QIELQTQLRKL

-415 NIIRS
+415 NIIQS

-447 NVTTLKKRLNCKE
+447 NVTTLKKRLNSKE
-460 MHFQDLVQH
+460 MHLQDLVQH

-483 NQQLREQFHLSPREP
+483 NQQLREQFHLSPRKP

-511 EKDNSLSVVLKKEVE
+511 EKDNSLCVVLKKEVE

-554 LSAADMTVRAL
+554 LSAADMTIRAL

-587 NQQLMIRVAQ
+587 NQQMMIRVAQ

-624 EDRTKTKPEVIENQA
+624 EDRTKTKTEVIENQST
-639 NIESKQSKQLFDE
+639 IETNKQNS
-652 STSYASDVAKQSYNI
+652 
-667 STLLHLPN
+667 
-675 NLQISTATLIA
+675 
-686 QLNEF
+686 F
-691 LLQILHEC
+691 LEC
-699 EIKDAQLEKFERFLK
+699 EIKDDQLGNFERFLK
-714 GYQAKYETLRHQQ
+714 SYQAKYETLRHQQ

-734 GNKCEKFEKEKHC
+734 GNKCEKFEKEKHR
-747 LQFELEK
+747 LEFELEK

-766 SELESTSIIF
+766 SELE
-776 IFKLL
+776 LL
-781 NESLTKEDNTDDLKK
+781 NESLTKANNTDDLKK

-806 IIRIESM
+806 ITRIESM

-820 IARSLIQHLLQ
+820 IATSLIRHLLQ
-831 EKSNMKEEVQKLQC
+831 
-845 TVLQKSAYI
+845 
-854 ERKRKMNAF
+854 
-863 KFADLHNR
+863 
-871 LKNSVPAFEFN
+871 
-882 QLLQKFLNLSKK
+882 
-894 HCQFLVSN
+894 
-902 NVTQP
+902 
-907 SGGILQQDFKSI
+907 I
-919 DMAEDGKALQEYES
+919 DGMAEDGKALQEYES

-945 MFPKNNGNVE
+945 MLPKNNGSVE
-955 INSGFADYPS
+955 INSDYLS
-965 VQLQPEDEQ
+965 VQLQPENEQ
-974 EHFDISLFEDET
+974 EHFDISLFEDEA
-986 EPPNSDETRNSKE
+986 EPPNSDETRNSNE

-1016 LIESLME
+1016 LVESLME
-1023 QKQYYEKIATALELE
+1023 QKLYYEKMATSLELE

-1074 SIEFKAAEATERLR
+1074 STEFKAAEATERLR

-1097 KTNLEEKRI
+1097 KTNLKEKHI
-1106 TFEKV
+1106 TVEKV
-1111 KAEYKRKFLV
+1111 KTEYKRKFLA

-1134 SCISV
+1134 SCIPV

-1146 QLASMLKAA
+1146 QLASVLKAA

-1169 KLSLSEAENRLKIQ
+1169 KFSLSEAENRLKIQ

-1196 KTEFKQL
+1196 KTELKQL

-1244 VDILTNDITLLQS
+1244 VDMLTNDITLLQS

-1272 QNSMD
+1272 QTSMD
-1277 KQITQNIV
+1277 KKITQDTV

-1299 EEIQILKKGLQSKEV
+1299 EEIQILKRGLQSKEV
-1314 QEMNGIVE
+1314 QEVNGTVE
-1322 NQQQEE
+1322 NQQREE
-1328 PLSAKSEHFTEKMDN
+1328 PLSEKSENFTEN
-1343 VDQKSA
+1343 VDNANQKLA

-1396 EELKNQHGREM
+1396 EELKSQHGREM
-1407 QSQQEIALDKLGEQ
+1407 QSQQDIALDKLGEQ

-1437 NMKTIEMNVCRN
+1437 NMKTIEMNVCRR
-1449 FVFIGFEISHI
+1449 FVFIPFEISCT

-1479 EIEKLIAEIQT
+1479 EIEKLLAEIQA
-1490 LKENETIACEKLK
+1490 LKENESIAREKLK
-1503 KSEEHLHENCLHSF
+1503 KSEEHLHENYLHSF
-1517 SGKSPTREDENEKSE
+1517 SGKSATTEEDNEKSQ
-1532 ISAEEC
+1532 ILLEEC
-1538 ESEISTAIESRA
+1538 ESEISTAIESQA
-1550 ESIQPAYRVDDKKV
+1550 ESIKQPVYRVDDKKGSK
-1564 PRAVVQERPKKQKS
+1564 AVVQERPKKQKS
-1578 TAENIVISTAEHL
+1578 TAENTVISTAEHL

-1604 TSLEVENKKLL
+1604 MSLEAENKKLL
-1615 KAIVKMKTEFSHLNI
+1615 KAIVKMKTEFGHPNI

-1642 SEEEESREN
+1642 SDEEENREN

-1676 TSSKQRELDA
+1676 TSAKQRELDA

-1696 EIETLKCQLRKM
+1696 EIEILKYQLRKM
-1708 DKTLQQT
+1708 DKTLQEEQT

-1729 SHSTVSDN
+1729 SHSTMND

-1755 LQKEKTKIEKKNE
+1755 LQKEKIKIEKKNE

-1793 LENLHDVDEQ
+1793 LENQQHDVEEQ
-1803 AVNSKRTDP
+1803 AVNSKRSDP
-1812 YTKTAKT
+1812 YAKTAKT

-1834 TCEANGESLEKL
+1834 MCEANDGSLQKL
-1846 EKQIAEL
+1846 EKQIEEL
-1853 QEKLNHKI
+1853 QERLNDKI
-1861 ESEKSQLCIIKQ
+1861 ESEKTQLYMIKQ

-1880 LQNNNAHARSMMIS
+1880 LQNSNAHAQPMMMS
-1894 NHKIERKGSMID
+1894 NYKIERKGSMIN
-1906 EATSAYEEEKD
+1906 EATSAYDEEKD
-1917 PIGKDEINKL
+1917 PVVKDESNKL

-1942 NASDAENKNMMKVSA
+1942 SASDADNKNMVKVSA

-1996 KNAWKKFDHFRYAED
+1996 KNVWKKFDHFRYAED
-2011 KVAHT
+2011 KVAQT
-2016 AAAAAAAAAMLTS
+2016 APATVLTS
-2029 QVGVFTNNNVKS
+2029 KVGFFTNNNVKY
-2041 QTDDRRSTAEPAKL
+2041 QTDDRRSTAEPTKL

-2098 NNEKYVIQQLKIL
+2098 NNEKYVIQQLK
-2111 NCDLLEE
+2111 
-2118 IDQLKLELEIY
+2118 
-2129 NKQIKPWLNDH
+2129 
-2140 TELISQ
+2140 
-2146 LKERR
+2146 
-2151 KIYDQV
+2151 
-2157 LKENVE
+2157 
-2163 LKIENLILSSKR
+2163 

>member
-305 KELFEQNQHQIEQYR
+305 KELFEQNQQQIEQYR

-605 MSNAQIVQSE
+605 MSNVQIVQSE
-615 QNEQNLNDQ
+615 QNEQNSNDQ
-624 EDRTKTKPEVIENQA
+624 EDRTKAKPEVIENQA

-699 EIKDAQLEKFERFLK
+699 EIKDAQLGKFERFLK
-714 GYQAKYETLRHQQ
+714 AYQAKYETLRHQQ

-831 EKSNMKEEVQKLQC
+831 
-845 TVLQKSAYI
+845 
-854 ERKRKMNAF
+854 
-863 KFADLHNR
+863 
-871 LKNSVPAFEFN
+871 
-882 QLLQKFLNLSKK
+882 
-894 HCQFLVSN
+894 
-902 NVTQP
+902 
-907 SGGILQQDFKSI
+907 I
-919 DMAEDGKALQEYES
+919 DMPEDSKALQEYES

-945 MFPKNNGNVE
+945 MLPKNNGNVE
-955 INSGFADYPS
+955 INYDYPS
-965 VQLQPEDEQ
+965 VQLQLEDEQ

-1088 TCETEIAKL
+1088 SCETEIAKL

-1106 TFEKV
+1106 TVEKV

-1169 KLSLSEAENRLKIQ
+1169 KFSLSEAENRLKIQ

-1196 KTEFKQL
+1196 KTELKQL

-1299 EEIQILKKGLQSKEV
+1299 EEIQILKRGFQSKEV

-1343 VDQKSA
+1343 ADQKSA

-1396 EELKNQHGREM
+1396 EELKSQHGREM

-1437 NMKTIEMNVCRN
+1437 NMKTIEMN
-1449 FVFIGFEISHI
+1449 
-1460 DMQAK
+1460 AK

-1517 SGKSPTREDENEKSE
+1517 NGKSPTREDENEKSE

-1615 KAIVKMKTEFSHLNI
+1615 KAIVKMKTEFGHLNI

-1642 SEEEESREN
+1642 SDEEESREN

-1676 TSSKQRELDA
+1676 TSAKQRELDA

-1812 YTKTAKT
+1812 YTKTAKI

-1853 QEKLNHKI
+1853 QERLNHKI

-1880 LQNNNAHARSMMIS
+1880 LQNNNAHARSMMMS

-1942 NASDAENKNMMKVSA
+1942 NASDAENKNMVKVSA

-2016 AAAAAAAAAMLTS
+2016 AAAAAVLAS

>member
-78 TDIEKENNDFKQQQN
+78 TEIEKENNDFKQQQN
-93 LNSAKNSFL
+93 LKSEKNSFL

-142 DLVAKYSAKVDEC
+142 DLVSKYSAKVDEC

-173 REYQRRLDNENES
+173 REYQRRLDTENES

-227 NQVLNLKANLE
+227 NQVLNLKTNLE

-256 VNEELENLVDKLQ
+256 VNEELEILVDKLQ
-269 LENAEMRDQ
+269 FENAEMRDQ
-278 LGGQLNKREHGMEN
+278 LGSQVNKKDHGMEN

-305 KELFEQNQHQIEQYR
+305 KELFEQNQQQIEQYR

-344 DKQIH
+344 DKQIQ

-360 EIESNVLLVQDLRAE
+360 EIESNVLLVQDLQAE

-389 QIELHAQLRKL
+389 QIELQTQLRKL

-447 NVTTLKKRLNCKE
+447 NVTTLKKRLNSKE
-460 MHFQDLVQH
+460 MHLQDLVQH

-483 NQQLREQFHLSPREP
+483 NQQLREQFHLSPRKP

-554 LSAADMTVRAL
+554 LSAADMTIRAL

-587 NQQLMIRVAQ
+587 NQQMMIRVAQ

-605 MSNAQIVQSE
+605 MSNAQIVRSE

-624 EDRTKTKPEVIENQA
+624 EDRTKTKTELIENQST
-639 NIESKQSKQLFDE
+639 IETKQLFGE
-652 STSYASDVAKQSYNI
+652 SSYASDVAKQSYNI

-699 EIKDAQLEKFERFLK
+699 EIKDDQLGNFERFLK
-714 GYQAKYETLRHQQ
+714 SYQAKYETLRHQQ

-734 GNKCEKFEKEKHC
+734 GNKCEKFEKEKHR
-747 LQFELEK
+747 LEFELEK

-766 SELESTSIIF
+766 SELE
-776 IFKLL
+776 LL
-781 NESLTKEDNTDDLKK
+781 NESLTKANNTDDLKK

-806 IIRIESM
+806 ITRIESM

-820 IARSLIQHLLQ
+820 IATSLIRHLLQ
-831 EKSNMKEEVQKLQC
+831 
-845 TVLQKSAYI
+845 
-854 ERKRKMNAF
+854 
-863 KFADLHNR
+863 
-871 LKNSVPAFEFN
+871 
-882 QLLQKFLNLSKK
+882 
-894 HCQFLVSN
+894 
-902 NVTQP
+902 
-907 SGGILQQDFKSI
+907 I

-945 MFPKNNGNVE
+945 MLPKNNGSVE
-955 INSGFADYPS
+955 INSEYLS
-965 VQLQPEDEQ
+965 VQLQPENEQ

-999 ATLISS
+999 ATSISS

-1016 LIESLME
+1016 LVESLME
-1023 QKQYYEKIATALELE
+1023 QKLYYEKMATSLELE

-1054 RNMTIG
+1054 QNMTIG

-1074 SIEFKAAEATERLR
+1074 STEFKAAEATERLR

-1097 KTNLEEKRI
+1097 KTNLKEKRI
-1106 TFEKV
+1106 TVEKV
-1111 KAEYKRKFLV
+1111 KTEYKRKFLA
-1121 MQKLTREIKIKYS
+1121 MQKLTR
-1134 SCISV
+1134 
-1139 QQLEHVS
+1139 
-1146 QLASMLKAA
+1146 
-1155 KAEKEKELQNILET
+1155 ILET
-1169 KLSLSEAENRLKIQ
+1169 KFSLSEAENRLKIQ

-1196 KTEFKQL
+1196 KTELKQL

-1244 VDILTNDITLLQS
+1244 VDMLTNDITLLQS

-1272 QNSMD
+1272 QTSMD
-1277 KQITQNIV
+1277 KKITQDTV

-1299 EEIQILKKGLQSKEV
+1299 EEIQILKRGLQSKEV
-1314 QEMNGIVE
+1314 QEVNGTVE
-1322 NQQQEE
+1322 NQQREE
-1328 PLSAKSEHFTEKMDN
+1328 PLSAKSENFTEN
-1343 VDQKSA
+1343 VDNANRKLA

-1396 EELKNQHGREM
+1396 EELKSQHGREM
-1407 QSQQEIALDKLGEQ
+1407 QSQQDIALDKLGEQ

-1437 NMKTIEMNVCRN
+1437 NMKTIEMNVCRR
-1449 FVFIGFEISHI
+1449 FVFIPFEISCT

-1479 EIEKLIAEIQT
+1479 EIEKLLAEIQA
-1490 LKENETIACEKLK
+1490 LKENESIAREKLK
-1503 KSEEHLHENCLHSF
+1503 KSEEHLHENYLHSF
-1517 SGKSPTREDENEKSE
+1517 SGKSATREEDNEKSE
-1532 ISAEEC
+1532 ILLEEC

-1550 ESIQPAYRVDDKKV
+1550 ESIQPVYRVDDKKGSK
-1564 PRAVVQERPKKQKS
+1564 AVVQERPKKQKS
-1578 TAENIVISTAEHL
+1578 TAENTVISTAEHL

-1604 TSLEVENKKLL
+1604 MSLEAENK
-1615 KAIVKMKTEFSHLNI
+1615 
-1630 KHKDKRMQNSCL
+1630 
-1642 SEEEESREN
+1642 EENREN
-1651 NKELLVLLQEE
+1651 NKELLQEE

-1676 TSSKQRELDA
+1676 TSAKQRELDA

-1696 EIETLKCQLRKM
+1696 EIETLKYQLRKM
-1708 DKTLQQT
+1708 DKTLQEEQT

-1729 SHSTVSDN
+1729 SHSTMND

-1793 LENLHDVDEQ
+1793 LENQQHDVEEQ
-1803 AVNSKRTDP
+1803 AVNSKRSDP
-1812 YTKTAKT
+1812 YAKTAKT

-1834 TCEANGESLEKL
+1834 MCEANDGSLQKL
-1846 EKQIAEL
+1846 EKQIEEL
-1853 QEKLNHKI
+1853 QERLNDKI
-1861 ESEKSQLCIIKQ
+1861 ESEKTQLCMIKQ

-1880 LQNNNAHARSMMIS
+1880 LQNNNAHAQPMIMS
-1894 NHKIERKGSMID
+1894 NYKVERKGSMIN

-1917 PIGKDEINKL
+1917 PVVKDESNKL

-1942 NASDAENKNMMKVSA
+1942 SASDADNNKNMVKVSA

-1996 KNAWKKFDHFRYAED
+1996 KNVWKKFDHFRYAED
-2011 KVAHT
+2011 KVAQT
-2016 AAAAAAAAAMLTS
+2016 APATVLTS
-2029 QVGVFTNNNVKS
+2029 KVGFFTNK
-2041 QTDDRRSTAEPAKL
+2041 TDDRRSTAEPTKL

-2163 LKIENLILSSKR
+2163 LKMENLILSSKK

>member
-78 TDIEKENNDFKQQQN
+78 TEIKKEKNDFKQQQN
-93 LNSAKNSFL
+93 LNSVKNSFL
-102 NNEYDNDL
+102 SNEYDNDL

-142 DLVAKYSAKVDEC
+142 DLVAKYSTKVDEC

-305 KELFEQNQHQIEQYR
+305 KELFEQNQQQIEQYR

-360 EIESNVLLVQDLRAE
+360 EIESNVLLVQDLREE

-415 NIIRS
+415 KIIRS
-420 KEQEFAELLVRMQQY
+420 KEQELAELLVRMQQY

-447 NVTTLKKRLNCKE
+447 NVTTLKKRLNSKE
-460 MHFQDLVQH
+460 MHLQDLVQH

-483 NQQLREQFHLSPREP
+483 NQQLREQFHLSPRKP

-554 LSAADMTVRAL
+554 LSATDMTVRAL

-605 MSNAQIVQSE
+605 MANAQIVQSE

-624 EDRTKTKPEVIENQA
+624 ENRTKTKTEVIENQTK
-639 NIESKQSKQLFDE
+639 IESKQPPKQLFDE
-652 STSYASDVAKQSYNI
+652 SSSYASDVAKQSYNI

-699 EIKDAQLEKFERFLK
+699 EIKDAQLGKFERFLK
-714 GYQAKYETLRHQQ
+714 SYQTKYETLRHQQ

-734 GNKCEKFEKEKHC
+734 GNQCEKFEKEKHC

-754 CQIEM
+754 CQTEM

-766 SELESTSIIF
+766 SELE
-776 IFKLL
+776 LL

-820 IARSLIQHLLQ
+820 IARSFIQHLLQ
-831 EKSNMKEEVQKLQC
+831 EKNNMKEEVQKLQC

-894 HCQFLVSN
+894 HCQFLVSS
-902 NVTQP
+902 NVTEP

-919 DMAEDGKALQEYES
+919 DMAEDGKAIQEYES

-945 MFPKNNGNVE
+945 MLPKNSGNVK
-955 INSGFADYPS
+955 INYDYPS

-974 EHFDISLFEDET
+974 EHFDIFPFEDET

-1023 QKQYYEKIATALELE
+1023 QKQYYEKMATSLELE

-1106 TFEKV
+1106 TVEKV
-1111 KAEYKRKFLV
+1111 KAEYKRKFLA

-1146 QLASMLKAA
+1146 QLASMLKTAN
-1155 KAEKEKELQNILET
+1155 AEKEKELQNILET
-1169 KLSLSEAENRLKIQ
+1169 KLALSEAENRLKIQ

-1230 IDTKEKQIIALENT
+1230 IDTKEKQIVALENT

-1277 KQITQNIV
+1277 KNITQHIV
-1285 NDETNL
+1285 NEETNL

-1299 EEIQILKKGLQSKEV
+1299 EEIQILKRGLQSKEV

-1322 NQQQEE
+1322 NQQREE
-1328 PLSAKSEHFTEKMDN
+1328 LLSVTSEHFTEKVDN
-1343 VDQKSA
+1343 ADQKSA
-1349 SDNKANENDQKPEL
+1349 GDNKANENDQKPEL
-1363 FDTMLSLVQEKIH
+1363 FDTMLSLVQEKIQ
-1376 EKETNYKNYG
+1376 EKETNYKDYG

-1396 EELKNQHGREM
+1396 EELKSQHGREM
-1407 QSQQEIALDKLGEQ
+1407 QSQQDTALDKLGEQ

-1437 NMKTIEMNVCRN
+1437 NMKTIEIN
-1449 FVFIGFEISHI
+1449 
-1460 DMQAK
+1460 AK

-1538 ESEISTAIESRA
+1538 ESEISTTIESRA
-1550 ESIQPAYRVDDKKV
+1550 ESVQPAYRVDDKKV
-1564 PRAVVQERPKKQKS
+1564 PRTVVQERAKRHKS
-1578 TAENIVISTAEHL
+1578 TAENIAISTAEHL
-1591 KIKVDLENLRRRY
+1591 KMKVDLENLRRRY

-1615 KAIVKMKTEFSHLNI
+1615 KAIVKMKTEFGHLNI

-1642 SEEEESREN
+1642 SDEEESGEN

-1676 TSSKQRELDA
+1676 TNAKQIELDA

-1696 EIETLKCQLRKM
+1696 EIETLKCQLRKT

-1715 IKEDSEAKKQLQSD
+1715 IKEDSEAKKQVKSD
-1729 SHSTVSDN
+1729 SHSTVSD
-1737 KESEKFHKWE
+1737 KESENFHKWE

-1803 AVNSKRTDP
+1803 TVNSKRTDP
-1812 YTKTAKT
+1812 YVKTAKT
-1819 VKSKL
+1819 GKSKL

-1834 TCEANGESLEKL
+1834 TCEANGESLQKL

-1853 QEKLNHKI
+1853 QEQLNHKI
-1861 ESEKSQLCIIKQ
+1861 ESEKTQQCTIKQ

-1880 LQNNNAHARSMMIS
+1880 LQNNNAHARSMMMS

-1906 EATSAYEEEKD
+1906 EATIAYEEEKD

-1942 NASDAENKNMMKVSA
+1942 SASSDAENKNMVKVSA

-2016 AAAAAAAAAMLTS
+2016 AAAAAAAMLTS
-2029 QVGVFTNNNVKS
+2029 HVGVFTNNNVKS

-2081 RLKRKVLVLEA
+2081 RLKRKVLILEA

-2129 NKQIKPWLNDH
+2129 NKQIKPWLNDY

-2157 LKENVE
+2157 LKENVD
-2163 LKIENLILSSKR
+2163 LKIENLILSSKQ

>member
-63 IALEEIEDLTKSRAS
+63 IALEEIEDLTKSRAR
-78 TDIEKENNDFKQQQN
+78 TEIEKENNDFKQQQN
-93 LNSAKNSFL
+93 LKSEKNSFL

-142 DLVAKYSAKVDEC
+142 DLVSKYSAKVDEC

-173 REYQRRLDNENES
+173 REYQRRLDTENES

-227 NQVLNLKANLE
+227 NQVLNLKTNLE

-256 VNEELENLVDKLQ
+256 VNEELEILVDKLQ
-269 LENAEMRDQ
+269 FENAEMRDQ
-278 LGGQLNKREHGMEN
+278 LGSQVNKKDHGMEN

-305 KELFEQNQHQIEQYR
+305 KELFEQNQQQIEQYR

-344 DKQIH
+344 DKQIQ

-360 EIESNVLLVQDLRAE
+360 EIESNVLLVQDLQAE

-389 QIELHAQLRKL
+389 QIELQTQLRKL

-447 NVTTLKKRLNCKE
+447 NVTTLKKRLNSKE
-460 MHFQDLVQH
+460 MHLQDLVQH

-483 NQQLREQFHLSPREP
+483 NQQLREQFHLSPRKP

-511 EKDNSLSVVLKKEVE
+511 EKDNSLCVVLKKE
-526 QLEEER
+526 
-532 LELKLKIRNLVKCLA
+532 
-547 KESVDQG
+547 
-554 LSAADMTVRAL
+554 
-565 EVDADDKYH
+565 KYH

-587 NQQLMIRVAQ
+587 NQQMMIRVAQ

-624 EDRTKTKPEVIENQA
+624 EDRTKTKTEVIENQST
-639 NIESKQSKQLFDE
+639 IETKQ
-652 STSYASDVAKQSYNI
+652 
-667 STLLHLPN
+667 
-675 NLQISTATLIA
+675 
-686 QLNEF
+686 
-691 LLQILHEC
+691 EC
-699 EIKDAQLEKFERFLK
+699 EIKDDQLGNFERFLK
-714 GYQAKYETLRHQQ
+714 SYQAKYETLRHQQ

-734 GNKCEKFEKEKHC
+734 GNKCEKFEKEKHR
-747 LQFELEK
+747 LEFELEK

-766 SELESTSIIF
+766 SELE
-776 IFKLL
+776 LL
-781 NESLTKEDNTDDLKK
+781 NESLTKAYNTDDLKK

-806 IIRIESM
+806 ITRIESM

-820 IARSLIQHLLQ
+820 IATSLIRHLLQ
-831 EKSNMKEEVQKLQC
+831 
-845 TVLQKSAYI
+845 
-854 ERKRKMNAF
+854 
-863 KFADLHNR
+863 
-871 LKNSVPAFEFN
+871 
-882 QLLQKFLNLSKK
+882 
-894 HCQFLVSN
+894 
-902 NVTQP
+902 
-907 SGGILQQDFKSI
+907 I
-919 DMAEDGKALQEYES
+919 DGMAEDGKALQEYES

-945 MFPKNNGNVE
+945 MLPKNNGSVE
-955 INSGFADYPS
+955 INSDYLS
-965 VQLQPEDEQ
+965 VQLQPENEQ

-986 EPPNSDETRNSKE
+986 EPPNSDETRNSNE

-1016 LIESLME
+1016 LVESLME
-1023 QKQYYEKIATALELE
+1023 QKLYYEKMATSLELE

-1074 SIEFKAAEATERLR
+1074 STEFKAAEATERLR

-1097 KTNLEEKRI
+1097 KTNLKEKHI
-1106 TFEKV
+1106 TVEKV
-1111 KAEYKRKFLV
+1111 KTEYKRKFLA
-1121 MQKLTREIKIKYS
+1121 MQKLTR
-1134 SCISV
+1134 
-1139 QQLEHVS
+1139 
-1146 QLASMLKAA
+1146 
-1155 KAEKEKELQNILET
+1155 ILET
-1169 KLSLSEAENRLKIQ
+1169 KFSLSEAENRLKIQ

-1196 KTEFKQL
+1196 KTELKQL

-1244 VDILTNDITLLQS
+1244 VDMLTNDITLLQS

-1272 QNSMD
+1272 QTSMD
-1277 KQITQNIV
+1277 KKITQDTV

-1299 EEIQILKKGLQSKEV
+1299 EEIQILKRGLQSKEV
-1314 QEMNGIVE
+1314 QEVNGTVE
-1322 NQQQEE
+1322 NQQREE
-1328 PLSAKSEHFTEKMDN
+1328 PLSAKSENFTEN
-1343 VDQKSA
+1343 VDNANQKLA

-1396 EELKNQHGREM
+1396 EELKSQHGREM
-1407 QSQQEIALDKLGEQ
+1407 QSQQDIALDKLGEQ

-1437 NMKTIEMNVCRN
+1437 NMKTIEMNVCRR
-1449 FVFIGFEISHI
+1449 FVFIPFEISCT

-1479 EIEKLIAEIQT
+1479 EIEKLLAEIQA
-1490 LKENETIACEKLK
+1490 LKENESIAREKLK
-1503 KSEEHLHENCLHSF
+1503 KSEEHLHENYLHSF
-1517 SGKSPTREDENEKSE
+1517 SGKSATTEEDNEKSE
-1532 ISAEEC
+1532 ILLEEC
-1538 ESEISTAIESRA
+1538 ESEISTAIESQA
-1550 ESIQPAYRVDDKKV
+1550 ESIQQPVYRVDDKKGSK
-1564 PRAVVQERPKKQKS
+1564 AVVQERPKKQKS
-1578 TAENIVISTAEHL
+1578 TAENTVISTAEHL

-1604 TSLEVENKKLL
+1604 MSLEAENK
-1615 KAIVKMKTEFSHLNI
+1615 
-1630 KHKDKRMQNSCL
+1630 
-1642 SEEEESREN
+1642 EENREN
-1651 NKELLVLLQEE
+1651 NKELLQEE

-1676 TSSKQRELDA
+1676 TSAKQRELDA

-1696 EIETLKCQLRKM
+1696 EIETLKYQLRKM
-1708 DKTLQQT
+1708 DKTLQEEQT
-1715 IKEDSEAKKQLQSD
+1715 IKEDYSEAKKQLQSD
-1729 SHSTVSDN
+1729 SHSTMND

-1793 LENLHDVDEQ
+1793 LENQQHDVEEQ
-1803 AVNSKRTDP
+1803 AVNSKRSDP
-1812 YTKTAKT
+1812 YAKTAKT

-1834 TCEANGESLEKL
+1834 MCEANDGSLQKL
-1846 EKQIAEL
+1846 EKQIEEL
-1853 QEKLNHKI
+1853 QERLNDKI
-1861 ESEKSQLCIIKQ
+1861 ESEKTQLYMIKQ

-1880 LQNNNAHARSMMIS
+1880 LQNSNAHAQPM
-1894 NHKIERKGSMID
+1894 
-1906 EATSAYEEEKD
+1906 
-1917 PIGKDEINKL
+1917 
-1927 NWSVV
+1927 
-1932 KHEIKVTKQY
+1932 
-1942 NASDAENKNMMKVSA
+1942 MMK
-1957 KKGVLYPWLCGEGYS
+1957 
-1972 SLLAQLTAE
+1972 
-1981 NARLRTKLIRSENEL
+1981 R
-1996 KNAWKKFDHFRYAED
+1996 
-2011 KVAHT
+2011 
-2016 AAAAAAAAAMLTS
+2016 
-2029 QVGVFTNNNVKS
+2029 
-2041 QTDDRRSTAEPAKL
+2041 
-2055 KKRCKHLEVLLI
+2055 
-2067 RETENN
+2067 
-2073 RRQILENE
+2073 
-2081 RLKRKVLVLEA
+2081 
-2092 ALTYDE
+2092 
-2098 NNEKYVIQQLKIL
+2098 
-2111 NCDLLEE
+2111 
-2118 IDQLKLELEIY
+2118 
-2129 NKQIKPWLNDH
+2129 
-2140 TELISQ
+2140 
-2146 LKERR
+2146 
-2151 KIYDQV
+2151 
-2157 LKENVE
+2157 
-2163 LKIENLILSSKR
+2163 